1 MEAGPKQG
9 ACTAVGVAAGSMSIA
24 GGQAHVVQQQQQQQ
38 QHVHEPATG
47 ENCNPEEGVLTARVH
62 VPELY
67 VSKCLQFP
75 KDQLVWD
82 VKQQCLASLPKV
94 ATWYRELKESFN
106 YGLFCPPVNG
116 KAGKFLDEERRLGDY
131 PFNGPVGY
139 LELKYKRRVYKM
151 LHLDEKQLKAMHT
164 RTNLRRLLDYVA
176 NSQVEKIAKMCSKGL
191 DPNFHCQE
199 TGETPLTLATSL
211 KKPSKVII
219 ALVNGGAL
227 LDYRTKEGLTAMHRA
242 VERNSLEA
250 VKTLLELGASPNY
263 KDTKGLT
270 PLYYSVIYKTDPM
283 LCETLLHDH
292 ATIGAQDLQGW
303 QEVHQACRNNLV
315 QHLDH
320 LLFYGAD
327 MNARNASG
335 NTPLHV
341 CAVNNTDS
349 SCIRQLLF
357 RGAQKDSLNYANQTP
372 YQVAVIAGN
381 MELAEVIKSYQPEEV
396 VPFKGPPRY
405 NPKRRSVAFG
415 GMTTSCSAS
424 NLGTLT
430 RIPSSSE
437 HQGTIGST
445 SSSSSTLTRTISV
458 DQYPTGALSR
468 LSIAEQYSTGI
479 LSRTSTSATTT
490 STTMT
495 TTTTTTAASSA
506 SSSSSSSSSSGEPLY
521 SCGNIKRNV
530 ASNIE
535 QYAMGTLSRITPSN
549 ENYPNSGTLSRTP
562 SSERQYAT
570 TGSLTRAPSNEQYSN
585 TATLS
590 RTPSTEKYSST
601 SISRASS
608 TEQQQQQQQQ
618 HSSSNITRTESHQ
631 SNLNRVPSME
641 RSDNGALQRIPSEQH
656 LTGTTTTR
664 AQLHEQ
670 TSHHSIIS
678 RNEHLQNT
686 INRLPSEYQSPGTL
700 RDPTAR
706 SPAAEHYQNL
716 RIEGLTRLHEHRI
729 ELQHRL
735 DIHGRTMEMPPSP
748 SPSSR
753 SLAPFSSA
761 SSSLSE
767 GSNQPSGEDSAS
779 IVTDKSL
786 GDTASDVISDSS
798 GVGTSQSDT
807 TNSLSIPGTTVV
819 CVESYSSGI
828 AGHLNINQGDI
839 LEVTGATDC
848 GLLEGVL
855 RGQGTG
861 LFPAH
866 CVQEVR
872 LRHTNI
878 PLGPQIVREGRNRVL
893 GRRES
898 QHKYFAT
905 APRLKKPV
913 TAEPRTVVLHRSR
926 KGFGFVLRGAKATS
940 PLMELT
946 PSARYPALQY
956 LDDVDQG
963 GVADLAGLRKGDFL
977 IQINGE
983 DVTTASHE
991 HVVDLIRR
999 SGELV
1004 RMTVVSPVISLPN
1017 SQSAAALPTSQPNQ
1031 RQYATLP
1038 RKGSTNVPMSGTLGR
1053 SPAPLPPRRDPKTT
1067 LSVGRARARSMVA
1080 GLEGGGEK
1088 DDRDDIAST
1097 GGKSSSAESIHLP
1110 QQPSTGS
1117 NTGQNTPVQP
1127 RTASIRSRPTSSRI
1141 TAAELEE
1148 LFQRQQGSA
1157 NGQYGSSMMS
1167 SHFQTGQATKSHP
1180 SSPAKTGRVY
1190 ASVAEMKRKGKSSS
1204 RVRFFGGLGGGSDL
1218 HRDFHSTPDLNVQ
1231 AQSAILGA
1239 KGHRSQ
1245 EDVNALI
1252 GRNALPPPNHP
1263 PPPPPVG
1270 QVIKVNVGPNAPDVV
1285 TPSSV
1290 YDNMAHIQ
1298 QVKELAAASS
1308 EGGYGVMS
1316 SFRPSNS
1323 AKLYASPED
1332 MKTVG
1337 YRSRSLPAH
1346 STGSHIRK
1354 SHSLRT
1360 PNNGGFKQATNGQ
1373 APSGSVTN
1381 VSAAS
1386 NGVSSGNQAGSNNQY
1401 AQPLKTNRS
1410 HSIAGTRERKKKS
1423 ITSSSSVTNL
1433 SSSVAAPPIPEPDY
1447 SLSES
1452 ENDEEEEE
1460 EREEEEETD
1469 EGESEITK
1477 ELEKAAAR
1485 EKLESTRETS
1495 GNSNASGSSSS
1506 GSSSLPHSFSVEE
1519 IQKVRTQLK
1528 SSKSHPNEFLLSQQT
1543 QQLVEDGDN
1552 SSSGVSSDQDV
1563 PVGPPTGF
1571 DDTSRNDN
1579 NAVQST
1585 ISSDKENNNPKRMN
1599 YSSGML
1605 TRHAVSLAQ
1614 LPPPIEADAEEQN
1627 NDLFVPPPPEFN
1639 AGPSANNGGDNEL
1652 VFAPPPQFCDTR
1664 QSQSRVK
1671 IIGAIPKVGNN
1682 QVKPP
1687 TGRLHSQ

>member
-1 MEAGPKQG
+1 MEAGPKQ
-9 ACTAVGVAAGSMSIA
+9 
-24 GGQAHVVQQQQQQQ
+24 QQQPPQLQQQQQQPQ
-38 QHVHEPATG
+38 QQSPQQQQQQNSPGNATQAIIG
-47 ENCNPEEGVLTARVH
+47 PQGGSTPQAQQNAEDALAAAENNTPVNEGMLLARIH

-82 VKQQCLASLPKV
+82 VKQQCLASLPK
-94 ATWYRELKESFN
+94 ELKESFN

-164 RTNLRRLLDYVA
+164 RTNLRRLLDYVQS
-176 NSQVEKIAKMCSKGL
+176 SQVEKIAKMCSKGL

-199 TGETPLTLATSL
+199 TGETPLTLATTL

-270 PLYYSVIYKTDPM
+270 PLYYSVIHKTDPM

-341 CAVNNTDS
+341 CAVNNTDA

-357 RGAQKDSLNYANQTP
+357 RGAQKDALNYANQTP

-381 MELAEVIKSYQPEEV
+381 MELAEVIKNYQPEEV
-396 VPFKGPPRY
+396 
-405 NPKRRSVAFG
+405 
-415 GMTTSCSAS
+415 
-424 NLGTLT
+424 
-430 RIPSSSE
+430 
-437 HQGTIGST
+437 
-445 SSSSSTLTRTISV
+445 
-458 DQYPTGALSR
+458 
-468 LSIAEQYSTGI
+468 
-479 LSRTSTSATTT
+479 
-490 STTMT
+490 
-495 TTTTTTAASSA
+495 
-506 SSSSSSSSSSGEPLY
+506 
-521 SCGNIKRNV
+521 
-530 ASNIE
+530 
-535 QYAMGTLSRITPSN
+535 
-549 ENYPNSGTLSRTP
+549 
-562 SSERQYAT
+562 
-570 TGSLTRAPSNEQYSN
+570 
-585 TATLS
+585 
-590 RTPSTEKYSST
+590 
-601 SISRASS
+601 
-608 TEQQQQQQQQ
+608 
-618 HSSSNITRTESHQ
+618 
-631 SNLNRVPSME
+631 
-641 RSDNGALQRIPSEQH
+641 
-656 LTGTTTTR
+656 
-664 AQLHEQ
+664 
-670 TSHHSIIS
+670 
-678 RNEHLQNT
+678 
-686 INRLPSEYQSPGTL
+686 
-700 RDPTAR
+700 
-706 SPAAEHYQNL
+706 
-716 RIEGLTRLHEHRI
+716 
-729 ELQHRL
+729 
-735 DIHGRTMEMPPSP
+735 
-748 SPSSR
+748 
-753 SLAPFSSA
+753 
-761 SSSLSE
+761 
-767 GSNQPSGEDSAS
+767 
-779 IVTDKSL
+779 DKSL

-819 CVESYSSGI
+819 CVESYNSGI
-828 AGHLNINQGDI
+828 TGHLTINQGDI

-848 GLLEGVL
+848 GLLEGIL

-878 PLGPQIVREGRNRVL
+878 PLGPQPARDGRNRVL

-913 TAEPRTVVLHRSR
+913 TSEPRTVVLHRSR

-991 HVVDLIRR
+991 HVVDLIRK

-1017 SQSAAALPTSQPNQ
+1017 SQSAAALPTSQPIQ

-1038 RKGSTNVPMSGTLGR
+1038 RKGNTNVVIGGTLGR
-1053 SPAPLPPRRDPKTT
+1053 SPAPVPPRRDPKTT

-1080 GLEGGGEK
+1080 GLEGGGER
-1088 DDRDDIAST
+1088 DDRDEIAST
-1097 GGKSSSAESIHLP
+1097 GAKSSSAESIHMP

-1157 NGQYGSSMMS
+1157 GGQYSSSMMS
-1167 SHFQTGQATKSHP
+1167 SSHFQTTGQSTKSHP

-1190 ASVAEMKRKGKSSS
+1190 ASVAEMKRKGKSQSK
-1204 RVRFFGGLGGGSDL
+1204 VRFFGGLGGGSDL

-1231 AQSAILGA
+1231 AQSSSLLAP
-1239 KGHRSQ
+1239 KCHRSQ
-1245 EDVNALI
+1245 EDVNTLN
-1252 GRNALPPPNHP
+1252 GRNGLPPPNHP

-1270 QVIKVNVGPNAPDVV
+1270 QVIKVNVGANVPDVV
-1285 TPSSV
+1285 TPASV

-1298 QVKELAAASS
+1298 QVKELAAATV

-1337 YRSRSLPAH
+1337 YRSRSLPANRPH
-1346 STGSHIRK
+1346 LRK
-1354 SHSLRT
+1354 SHSLRNP
-1360 PNNGGFKQATNGQ
+1360 PNNTMFKPTGSQQALNN
-1373 APSGSVTN
+1373 N
-1381 VSAAS
+1381 VGNMNS
-1386 NGVSSGNQAGSNNQY
+1386 NGNGNNQY
-1401 AQPLKTNRS
+1401 AQPLKTTRS
-1410 HSIAGTRERKKKS
+1410 HSTAGIRERKKK
-1423 ITSSSSVTNL
+1423 TVVLNSSSSVTNL
-1433 SSSVAAPPIPEPDY
+1433 SSIASGANGTTVPSNSAPPIPEPDY

-1452 ENDEEEEE
+1452 ENDDDEGEDD
-1460 EREEEEETD
+1460 ETD
-1469 EGESEITK
+1469 EDGESEIAK

-1485 EKLESTRETS
+1485 EKLEATRETS
-1495 GNSNASGSSSS
+1495 GNSNTSGSSSS
-1506 GSSSLPHSFSVEE
+1506 GSGSLPHSFSVEE

-1528 SSKSHPNEFLLSQQT
+1528 SSKSHPNDFLLQT
-1543 QQLVEDGDN
+1543 QQSLVEDGDN

-1563 PVGPPTGF
+1563 PVGPPMGF
-1571 DDTSRNDN
+1571 DDTAVRNLAN
-1579 NAVQST
+1579 QESNQHSGGAALLTTGVNP
-1585 ISSDKENNNPKRMN
+1585 IDKESSQTKRPG
-1599 YSSGML
+1599 YGGSGLL

-1639 AGPSANNGGDNEL
+1639 AGPSAGSQDQEVL
-1652 VFAPPPQFCDTR
+1652 VFAPPPQFCDNKLQQQQQQTT
-1664 QSQSRVK
+1664 SQNRVK
-1671 IIGAIPKVGNN
+1671 IIGAIPKVAGN
-1682 QVKPP
+1682 QVKASG
-1687 TGRLHSQ
+1687 GRALP

>member
-1 MEAGPKQG
+1 MEAESKQQQQPPQQ
-9 ACTAVGVAAGSMSIA
+9 CHQQQ
-24 GGQAHVVQQQQQQQ
+24 QAQQQQQQNSPVTQPQGQMAGDLQSGLSQGQ
-38 QHVHEPATG
+38 QNAEDTLASA
-47 ENCNPEEGVLTARVH
+47 ENTSVDEGVLLARIH

-164 RTNLRRLLDYVA
+164 RTNLRRLLDYVQG
-176 NSQVEKIAKMCSKGL
+176 SQVEKIAKMCSKGL

-199 TGETPLTLATSL
+199 TGETPLTLATTL

-242 VERNSLEA
+242 VERNNLEA

-341 CAVNNTDS
+341 CAVNNTDA

-357 RGAQKDSLNYANQTP
+357 RGAQKDALNYANQTP

-381 MELAEVIKSYQPEEV
+381 MELAEVIKNYQPEEV

-405 NPKRRSVAFG
+405 NPKRRSVAFSG
-415 GMTTSCSAS
+415 TSLMMTTSCSAN

-430 RIPSSSE
+430 RIPSTEQHATASSA
-437 HQGTIGST
+437 GSGGGVVVG
-445 SSSSSTLTRTISV
+445 TLTRTVSV
-458 DQYPTGALSR
+458 EQYTNITRVPS
-468 LSIAEQYSTGI
+468 AEQY
-479 LSRTSTSATTT
+479 A
-490 STTMT
+490 
-495 TTTTTTAASSA
+495 TTTAA
-506 SSSSSSSSSSGEPLY
+506 
-521 SCGNIKRNV
+521 V
-530 ASNIE
+530 
-535 QYAMGTLSRITPSN
+535 
-549 ENYPNSGTLSRTP
+549 
-562 SSERQYAT
+562 
-570 TGSLTRAPSNEQYSN
+570 
-585 TATLS
+585 
-590 RTPSTEKYSST
+590 
-601 SISRASS
+601 
-608 TEQQQQQQQQ
+608 
-618 HSSSNITRTESHQ
+618 
-631 SNLNRVPSME
+631 NLNRVPSME
-641 RSDNGALQRIPSEQH
+641 QSPLYPPPPSSGTFVRVASEEKYAPTSAVLSRASSGERYDTASLTRVPSSEQYPIASTLTRVPSTEQYPTNAASLSRVPSTEQYPSTAGGNSVTMIGQSTTESVHHRSIGRIPSVESNRNDLPRIPSEQNAH
-656 LTGTTTTR
+656 RLT
-664 AQLHEQ
+664 
-670 TSHHSIIS
+670 
-678 RNEHLQNT
+678 
-686 INRLPSEYQSPGTL
+686 SEYQSPNPM
-700 RDPTAR
+700 RDPNVR
-706 SPAAEHYQNL
+706 LPSVAENYTNL
-716 RIEGLTRLHEHRI
+716 RMEGLTRLQEHRL

-735 DIHGRTMEMPPSP
+735 DMHRTQMEMPPSP

-819 CVESYSSGI
+819 CVESYNSGI
-828 AGHLNINQGDI
+828 TGHLTINQGDI

-878 PLGPQIVREGRNRVL
+878 PLGPQPTRDGRNRVL

-913 TAEPRTVVLHRSR
+913 TSEPRTVVLHRSR

-991 HVVDLIRR
+991 HVVDLIRK

-1017 SQSAAALPTSQPNQ
+1017 SQSAAALPTSQPIQ

-1038 RKGSTNVPMSGTLGR
+1038 RKGNNNVVIGGTLGR
-1053 SPAPLPPRRDPKTT
+1053 SPAPIPPRRDPKTT

-1080 GLEGGGEK
+1080 GLEGGGER
-1088 DDRDDIAST
+1088 DERDDITST
-1097 GGKSSSAESIHLP
+1097 GAKSSSAESIHMP
-1110 QQPSTGS
+1110 QQSSTGS

-1157 NGQYGSSMMS
+1157 GGQYSSSMMS
-1167 SHFQTGQATKSHP
+1167 SSHFQTTGQSTKSHP

-1190 ASVAEMKRKGKSSS
+1190 ASVAEMKRKGKSHS

-1231 AQSAILGA
+1231 VQSSSILA
-1239 KGHRSQ
+1239 PKCHRSQ
-1245 EDVNALI
+1245 EDVNAI
-1252 GRNALPPPNHP
+1252 NGRNGLPPPNHP

-1270 QVIKVNVGPNAPDVV
+1270 QVVKVNVGPNMPDVV
-1285 TPSSV
+1285 TPASV

-1298 QVKELAAASS
+1298 QVKELAAATVD
-1308 EGGYGVMS
+1308 GGYGVMS

-1346 STGSHIRK
+1346 TNRPHLRK
-1354 SHSLRT
+1354 SHSLRNT
-1360 PNNGGFKQATNGQ
+1360 PSSTTFKPTSLNGSQQTLN
-1373 APSGSVTN
+1373 TN
-1381 VSAAS
+1381 VGSINS
-1386 NGVSSGNQAGSNNQY
+1386 NGNGNNSANNQY

-1410 HSIAGTRERKKKS
+1410 HSTAGIRERKKKTVVS
-1423 ITSSSSVTNL
+1423 TSSSVTNL
-1433 SSSVAAPPIPEPDY
+1433 SSNTSGTNGTSAPPSAAPPIPEPDY

-1452 ENDEEEEE
+1452 ENDEGED
-1460 EREEEEETD
+1460 ETD
-1469 EGESEITK
+1469 EDGESEIAK

-1485 EKLESTRETS
+1485 EKIEATKETS
-1495 GNSNASGSSSS
+1495 GNSNTSGSSSS
-1506 GSSSLPHSFSVEE
+1506 GSGSLPHSFSVEE

-1528 SSKSHPNEFLLSQQT
+1528 SSKSHPNDFGLLQT
-1543 QQLVEDGDN
+1543 QQSLAEDGDN

-1563 PVGPPTGF
+1563 PVGPPMGF
-1571 DDTSRNDN
+1571 DDTAMRNLAN
-1579 NAVQST
+1579 QENSQNSIPSGGTTLMTGVSLVEKEST
-1585 ISSDKENNNPKRMN
+1585 QIKRPG
-1599 YSSGML
+1599 YGGSGLL

-1639 AGPSANNGGDNEL
+1639 AGPSAGGHDQEV
-1652 VFAPPPQFCDTR
+1652 VFAPPPQFCDNKQQQQQPQQQQQTTT
-1664 QSQSRVK
+1664 SQNRVK
-1671 IIGAIPKVGNN
+1671 IIGAIPKVAGN
-1682 QVKPP
+1682 QVKASG
-1687 TGRLHSQ
+1687 GRLP

>member
-1 MEAGPKQG
+1 MESGPKQG
-9 ACTAVGVAAGSMSIA
+9 NCPTTGQSTGIT
-24 GGQAHVVQQQQQQQ
+24 GGQAQIPQGQDSTN
-38 QHVHEPATG
+38 ETG
-47 ENCNPEEGVLTARVH
+47 PVEDGVLLARVH

-164 RTNLRRLLDYVA
+164 RTNLRRLLEYVA

-199 TGETPLTLATSL
+199 TGETPLTLATAL

-270 PLYYSVIYKTDPM
+270 SLYYSVIYKTDPM

-341 CAVNNTDS
+341 CAVNNTDA

-381 MELAEVIKSYQPEEV
+381 MELAEVIKNYQPEEV

-405 NPKRRSVAFG
+405 NPKRRSIAFG

-430 RIPSSSE
+430 RIPSAIDTPC
-437 HQGTIGST
+437 G
-445 SSSSSTLTRTISV
+445 TLTRTISV
-458 DQYPTGALSR
+458 DQY
-468 LSIAEQYSTGI
+468 
-479 LSRTSTSATTT
+479 
-490 STTMT
+490 
-495 TTTTTTAASSA
+495 SS
-506 SSSSSSSSSSGEPLY
+506 
-521 SCGNIKRNV
+521 
-530 ASNIE
+530 
-535 QYAMGTLSRITPSN
+535 
-549 ENYPNSGTLSRTP
+549 SGTLSRLPISEINNT
-562 SSERQYAT
+562 SS
-570 TGSLTRAPSNEQYSN
+570 L
-585 TATLS
+585 
-590 RTPSTEKYSST
+590 
-601 SISRASS
+601 SRASS
-608 TEQQQQQQQQ
+608 TDNRNSCGTMSRVMDHYAEINESH
-618 HSSSNITRTESHQ
+618 HSS
-631 SNLNRVPSME
+631 LNRVPSIE
-641 RSDNGALQRIPSEQH
+641 SNRPDCENLQRIPSEQ
-656 LTGTTTTR
+656 
-664 AQLHEQ
+664 QLSGIKGHQ
-670 TSHHSIIS
+670 LNSGIS
-678 RNEHLQNT
+678 RNDHMQNN
-686 INRLPSEYQSPGTL
+686 INRLPSEYQTPAL
-700 RDPTAR
+700 RDPNPR
-706 SPAAEHYQNL
+706 SPNVEHYQNL
-716 RIEGLTRLHEHRI
+716 RIEGLTRLQEHRI

-735 DIHGRTMEMPPSP
+735 DIHGRTMDMPPSP

-761 SSSLSE
+761 SSSMSE

-828 AGHLNINQGDI
+828 AGHLAINQGDI

-878 PLGPQIVREGRNRVL
+878 PLAHQLAREGRNRVL

-913 TAEPRTVVLHRSR
+913 SMCSVTSEPRTVILHRSR
-926 KGFGFVLRGAKATS
+926 KGFGFILRGAKTTPS
-940 PLMELT
+940 NFLGLT
-946 PSARYPALQY
+946 PAAQY
-956 LDDVDQG
+956 LDDVSPG

-983 DVTTASHE
+983 DVTAASHE
-991 HVVDLIRR
+991 HVVDLIRK

-1004 RMTVVSPVISLPN
+1004 RMTVVSPVVSLPN

-1038 RKGSTNVPMSGTLGR
+1038 RKGSNNVPMSGTLGR
-1053 SPAPLPPRRDPKTT
+1053 SPAPMPPRRDPKTT

-1088 DDRDDIAST
+1088 DDRDDIGST
-1097 GGKSSSAESIHLP
+1097 GGKSSSAESIHMP
-1110 QQPSTGS
+1110 QGPSTGQ

-1141 TAAELEE
+1141 TAAELQE
-1148 LFQRQQGSA
+1148 LFQRQQGSVSS
-1157 NGQYGSSMMS
+1157 QYGSTMS
-1167 SHFQTGQATKSHP
+1167 SHFQSGTTTKSHP

-1218 HRDFHSTPDLNVQ
+1218 HRDFHSTPDLNIQ
-1231 AQSAILGA
+1231 GQSAILA
-1239 KGHRSQ
+1239 PKGHRSQ
-1245 EDVNALI
+1245 EDVNALG
-1252 GRNALPPPNHP
+1252 GRNGLPPPNHP

-1270 QVIKVNVGPNAPDVV
+1270 QVIKVNIGANVPDVV
-1285 TPSSV
+1285 TPASV

-1298 QVKELAAASS
+1298 QVKELAAASLES
-1308 EGGYGVMS
+1308 NYGVMS

-1337 YRSRSLPAH
+1337 YRSHSLPVN
-1346 STGSHIRK
+1346 SSRSHLRK
-1354 SHSLRT
+1354 SHSLRA
-1360 PNNGGFKQATNGQ
+1360 PNNTTFKPPNGQQPPNNSSTNG
-1373 APSGSVTN
+1373 SM
-1381 VSAAS
+1381 
-1386 NGVSSGNQAGSNNQY
+1386 NGNTGNQY

-1410 HSIAGTRERKKKS
+1410 HSMTGVRESKKKS
-1423 ITSSSSVTNL
+1423 ISTSSSASNL
-1433 SSSVAAPPIPEPDY
+1433 SGAPVPPIPEPDY

-1452 ENDEEEEE
+1452 ENDEDDEEFEM
-1460 EREEEEETD
+1460 
-1469 EGESEITK
+1469 GEAEIAK

-1485 EKLESTRETS
+1485 DKLESTRETS

-1571 DDTSRNDN
+1571 DDPSRNDN
-1579 NAVQST
+1579 AQS
-1585 ISSDKENNNPKRMN
+1585 IVGDKENNSKRMN

-1614 LPPPIEADAEEQN
+1614 LPPPIEADTEEQN

-1639 AGPSANNGGDNEL
+1639 AGPSGNGDNEL
-1652 VFAPPPQFCDTR
+1652 VFAPPPQFSDNR
-1664 QSQSRVK
+1664 GQQNRVK

>member
-1 MEAGPKQG
+1 MEAGPKQQQQQQP
-9 ACTAVGVAAGSMSIA
+9 SPP
-24 GGQAHVVQQQQQQQ
+24 QQQQQQPQ
-38 QHVHEPATG
+38 QQQPTQQQNSPGSAVQPQGQVITG
-47 ENCNPEEGVLTARVH
+47 PQAAVGSASQNQGQQNAEDALAAENTPVDEGVLLARIH

-82 VKQQCLASLPKV
+82 VKQQCLASLPKEV

-164 RTNLRRLLDYVA
+164 RTNLRRLLDYVQS
-176 NSQVEKIAKMCSKGL
+176 SQVEKIAKMCSKGL

-199 TGETPLTLATSL
+199 TGETPLTLATTL

-341 CAVNNTDS
+341 CAVNNTDA

-357 RGAQKDSLNYANQTP
+357 RGAQKDALNYANQTP

-381 MELAEVIKSYQPEEV
+381 MELAEVIKNYQPEEV
-396 VPFKGPPRY
+396 
-405 NPKRRSVAFG
+405 
-415 GMTTSCSAS
+415 
-424 NLGTLT
+424 
-430 RIPSSSE
+430 
-437 HQGTIGST
+437 
-445 SSSSSTLTRTISV
+445 
-458 DQYPTGALSR
+458 
-468 LSIAEQYSTGI
+468 
-479 LSRTSTSATTT
+479 
-490 STTMT
+490 
-495 TTTTTTAASSA
+495 
-506 SSSSSSSSSSGEPLY
+506 
-521 SCGNIKRNV
+521 
-530 ASNIE
+530 
-535 QYAMGTLSRITPSN
+535 
-549 ENYPNSGTLSRTP
+549 
-562 SSERQYAT
+562 
-570 TGSLTRAPSNEQYSN
+570 
-585 TATLS
+585 
-590 RTPSTEKYSST
+590 
-601 SISRASS
+601 
-608 TEQQQQQQQQ
+608 
-618 HSSSNITRTESHQ
+618 
-631 SNLNRVPSME
+631 
-641 RSDNGALQRIPSEQH
+641 
-656 LTGTTTTR
+656 
-664 AQLHEQ
+664 
-670 TSHHSIIS
+670 
-678 RNEHLQNT
+678 
-686 INRLPSEYQSPGTL
+686 
-700 RDPTAR
+700 
-706 SPAAEHYQNL
+706 
-716 RIEGLTRLHEHRI
+716 
-729 ELQHRL
+729 
-735 DIHGRTMEMPPSP
+735 
-748 SPSSR
+748 
-753 SLAPFSSA
+753 
-761 SSSLSE
+761 
-767 GSNQPSGEDSAS
+767 
-779 IVTDKSL
+779 DKSL

-828 AGHLNINQGDI
+828 TGHLTINQGDI

-848 GLLEGVL
+848 GLLEGIL

-878 PLGPQIVREGRNRVL
+878 PLGPPQPARDGRNRVL

-913 TAEPRTVVLHRSR
+913 TSEPRTVVLHRSR

-991 HVVDLIRR
+991 HVVDLIRK

-1017 SQSAAALPTSQPNQ
+1017 SQSAAALPTSQPIQ

-1038 RKGSTNVPMSGTLGR
+1038 RKGNNNVAIGGTLGR
-1053 SPAPLPPRRDPKTT
+1053 SPAPMPPRRDPKTT

-1088 DDRDDIAST
+1088 DDRDEIAST
-1097 GGKSSSAESIHLP
+1097 GAKSSSAESIHMP

-1157 NGQYGSSMMS
+1157 GGQYSSSMMS
-1167 SHFQTGQATKSHP
+1167 SSHFQTTGQSIKSHP

-1190 ASVAEMKRKGKSSS
+1190 ASVAEMKRKGKSQS

-1231 AQSAILGA
+1231 AQSSSLLAP
-1239 KGHRSQ
+1239 KCHRSQ
-1245 EDVNALI
+1245 EDVNALN
-1252 GRNALPPPNHP
+1252 GRNGLPPPNHP

-1270 QVIKVNVGPNAPDVV
+1270 QVVKVNIGANVPDVV
-1285 TPSSV
+1285 SPASV

-1298 QVKELAAASS
+1298 QVKAELAAAAA

-1346 STGSHIRK
+1346 TNRSHLRK
-1354 SHSLRT
+1354 SHSLRNT
-1360 PNNGGFKQATNGQ
+1360 SNSATFKSTGSQQALN
-1373 APSGSVTN
+1373 SN
-1381 VSAAS
+1381 VSNMNS
-1386 NGVSSGNQAGSNNQY
+1386 NGNGNNSTNNQY

-1410 HSIAGTRERKKKS
+1410 HSTAGIRERKKK
-1423 ITSSSSVTNL
+1423 TVVTTSSSVTNL
-1433 SSSVAAPPIPEPDY
+1433 SSIASGANGTPTVPSSAPPIPEPDY

-1452 ENDEEEEE
+1452 ENDEGED
-1460 EREEEEETD
+1460 ETD
-1469 EGESEITK
+1469 EDGESEIAK

-1485 EKLESTRETS
+1485 EKLEATRETS
-1495 GNSNASGSSSS
+1495 GNSNTSGSSSS
-1506 GSSSLPHSFSVEE
+1506 GSGSLPHSFSVEE

-1528 SSKSHPNEFLLSQQT
+1528 SSKSHPNDFLLQQT
-1543 QQLVEDGDN
+1543 QQSLAEDGDN

-1563 PVGPPTGF
+1563 PVGPPMGF
-1571 DDTSRNDN
+1571 DDTAVRNLAN
-1579 NAVQST
+1579 Q
-1585 ISSDKENNNPKRMN
+1585 ENNQHATTGTLLTSVNPVEKESNQTKRSC
-1599 YSSGML
+1599 YGGSGLL

-1614 LPPPIEADAEEQN
+1614 LPPPIEADAEEQS

-1639 AGPSANNGGDNEL
+1639 AGPSAGNQDQEVV
-1652 VFAPPPQFCDTR
+1652 VFAPPPQFCDNK
-1664 QSQSRVK
+1664 QQQQNASQNRVK
-1671 IIGAIPKVGNN
+1671 IIGAIPKVAGN
-1682 QVKPP
+1682 QVKA
-1687 TGRLHSQ
+1687 TGGRLP

>member
-1 MEAGPKQG
+1 MEAGPKQQQQQPPQQQQPQQQQQQH
-9 ACTAVGVAAGSMSIA
+9 SP
-24 GGQAHVVQQQQQQQ
+24 QQQQQQQ
-38 QHVHEPATG
+38 QESSPGSASSQSQIQGTIGPQGGPAQGQGQQNAEDALAAT
-47 ENCNPEEGVLTARVH
+47 ENTPVGEGVLLARIH

-164 RTNLRRLLDYVA
+164 RTNLRRLLDYVQS
-176 NSQVEKIAKMCSKGL
+176 SQVEKIAKMCSKGL

-199 TGETPLTLATSL
+199 TGETPLTLATTL

-341 CAVNNTDS
+341 CAVNNTDA

-357 RGAQKDSLNYANQTP
+357 RGAQKDALNYANQTP

-381 MELAEVIKSYQPEEV
+381 MELAEVIKNYQSEEV

-405 NPKRRSVAFG
+405 NPKRRSVAFSG
-415 GMTTSCSAS
+415 TSTMMTTSCSAS

-430 RIPSSSE
+430 RIPSTEQHAVASNAGG
-437 HQGTIGST
+437 GTAG
-445 SSSSSTLTRTISV
+445 TLTRTISV
-458 DQYPTGALSR
+458 
-468 LSIAEQYSTGI
+468 EQYSSIT
-479 LSRTSTSATTT
+479 RVPSA
-490 STTMT
+490 
-495 TTTTTTAASSA
+495 
-506 SSSSSSSSSSGEPLY
+506 E
-521 SCGNIKRNV
+521 
-530 ASNIE
+530 
-535 QYAMGTLSRITPSN
+535 
-549 ENYPNSGTLSRTP
+549 
-562 SSERQYAT
+562 QYAT
-570 TGSLTRAPSNEQYSN
+570 TAAAAVS
-585 TATLS
+585 LS
-590 RTPSTEKYSST
+590 RVPSTEQPYPPPPSSGMLVRAASEEKYAPLGAMLSRVSSGERYDAALT
-601 SISRASS
+601 RVPSSEQYPAASTLIRVPS
-608 TEQQQQQQQQ
+608 TEQYPAAAVGL
-618 HSSSNITRTESHQ
+618 T
-631 SNLNRVPSME
+631 RVPSTE
-641 RSDNGALQRIPSEQH
+641 QYPSTGGGIAIVGQTIESSHHHGSLGRVPSVESSRNDLPRIPSEQNGH
-656 LTGTTTTR
+656 RLT
-664 AQLHEQ
+664 
-670 TSHHSIIS
+670 
-678 RNEHLQNT
+678 
-686 INRLPSEYQSPGTL
+686 SEYQSPNSL
-700 RDPTAR
+700 RDPNVR
-706 SPAAEHYQNL
+706 LPSAAENYSNL
-716 RIEGLTRLHEHRI
+716 RMEGLTRLQEHRL

-735 DIHGRTMEMPPSP
+735 DMHRTQMEMPPSP

-819 CVESYSSGI
+819 CVENYNSGI
-828 AGHLNINQGDI
+828 AGHLTINQGDI

-878 PLGPQIVREGRNRVL
+878 PLGPQPARDGRNRVL

-913 TAEPRTVVLHRSR
+913 TSEPRTVVLHRSR

-946 PSARYPALQY
+946 PSAKYPALQY

-991 HVVDLIRR
+991 HVVDLIRK

-1017 SQSAAALPTSQPNQ
+1017 SQSAAALPTSQPIQ

-1038 RKGSTNVPMSGTLGR
+1038 RKGNNNIVIGGTLGR
-1053 SPAPLPPRRDPKTT
+1053 SPAPVPPRRDPKTT

-1080 GLEGGGEK
+1080 GLEGGGER
-1088 DDRDDIAST
+1088 DDRDEIAST
-1097 GGKSSSAESIHLP
+1097 DAKSSSTESIHML
-1110 QQPSTGS
+1110 QQPSIGS

-1157 NGQYGSSMMS
+1157 GSQYSSSMMS
-1167 SHFQTGQATKSHP
+1167 SSHFQTTTGQSTKSHP

-1190 ASVAEMKRKGKSSS
+1190 ASVAEMKRKGKSQS

-1231 AQSAILGA
+1231 AQASSLLAP
-1239 KGHRSQ
+1239 KCHRSQ
-1245 EDVNALI
+1245 EDVNALN
-1252 GRNALPPPNHP
+1252 GRNGLPPPNHP

-1270 QVIKVNVGPNAPDVV
+1270 QVVKMNVGANVPDVV
-1285 TPSSV
+1285 TPASV

-1298 QVKELAAASS
+1298 QVKELAAAAV
-1308 EGGYGVMS
+1308 EGSYGVMS

-1337 YRSRSLPAH
+1337 YRSRSLPANRPH
-1346 STGSHIRK
+1346 LRK
-1354 SHSLRT
+1354 SHSLRNPPCST
-1360 PNNGGFKQATNGQ
+1360 TFKT
-1373 APSGSVTN
+1373 SGSQQALNTSVN
-1381 VSAAS
+1381 MNS
-1386 NGVSSGNQAGSNNQY
+1386 NGNGNNSINNQY
-1401 AQPLKTNRS
+1401 AQPLKTTRS
-1410 HSIAGTRERKKKS
+1410 HSIAGIRERKKKTAVS
-1423 ITSSSSVTNL
+1423 TSSSVTNL
-1433 SSSVAAPPIPEPDY
+1433 SSIASSANGQSAPASSAPPIPEPDY

-1452 ENDEEEEE
+1452 ENDEGED
-1460 EREEEEETD
+1460 ETD
-1469 EGESEITK
+1469 EDGESEIAK

-1485 EKLESTRETS
+1485 EKLEATRETS
-1495 GNSNASGSSSS
+1495 GNSNTSGSSSS
-1506 GSSSLPHSFSVEE
+1506 GSGSLPHSFSVEE

-1528 SSKSHPNEFLLSQQT
+1528 SSKSHPNDFLLQT
-1543 QQLVEDGDN
+1543 QQSLVEDGDN

-1563 PVGPPTGF
+1563 PVGPPMGF
-1571 DDTSRNDN
+1571 DDTAARNLAN
-1579 NAVQST
+1579 QESNQHST
-1585 ISSDKENNNPKRMN
+1585 PGGATLLTGAGPIEKESNQTKRPG
-1599 YSSGML
+1599 YGGSGLL

-1627 NDLFVPPPPEFN
+1627 NDLYVPPPPEFN
-1639 AGPSANNGGDNEL
+1639 AGPSAGGQDQEVV
-1652 VFAPPPQFCDTR
+1652 VFAPPPQFSDNKQQT
-1664 QSQSRVK
+1664 QQQQQAAAQNRVK
-1671 IIGAIPKVGNN
+1671 IIGAIPKVAGN
-1682 QVKPP
+1682 QVKASG
-1687 TGRLHSQ
+1687 GRLP

>member
-1 MEAGPKQG
+1 MEAGPK
-9 ACTAVGVAAGSMSIA
+9 
-24 GGQAHVVQQQQQQQ
+24 QQQQQQQ
-38 QHVHEPATG
+38 QQQQSPQQQQQPQQQSPQQQQQQQNSPGNATQAAIG
-47 ENCNPEEGVLTARVH
+47 PQGNSTPQAQQNAEDTLATAENTPVNEGMLLARIH

-164 RTNLRRLLDYVA
+164 RTNLRRLLDYVQS
-176 NSQVEKIAKMCSKGL
+176 SQVEKIAKMCSKGL

-199 TGETPLTLATSL
+199 TGETPLTLATTL

-270 PLYYSVIYKTDPM
+270 PLYYSVIHKTDPM

-341 CAVNNTDS
+341 CAVNNTDA

-357 RGAQKDSLNYANQTP
+357 RGAQKDALNYANQTP

-381 MELAEVIKSYQPEEV
+381 MELAEVIKNYQPEEV
-396 VPFKGPPRY
+396 
-405 NPKRRSVAFG
+405 
-415 GMTTSCSAS
+415 
-424 NLGTLT
+424 
-430 RIPSSSE
+430 
-437 HQGTIGST
+437 
-445 SSSSSTLTRTISV
+445 
-458 DQYPTGALSR
+458 
-468 LSIAEQYSTGI
+468 
-479 LSRTSTSATTT
+479 
-490 STTMT
+490 
-495 TTTTTTAASSA
+495 
-506 SSSSSSSSSSGEPLY
+506 
-521 SCGNIKRNV
+521 
-530 ASNIE
+530 
-535 QYAMGTLSRITPSN
+535 
-549 ENYPNSGTLSRTP
+549 
-562 SSERQYAT
+562 
-570 TGSLTRAPSNEQYSN
+570 
-585 TATLS
+585 
-590 RTPSTEKYSST
+590 
-601 SISRASS
+601 
-608 TEQQQQQQQQ
+608 
-618 HSSSNITRTESHQ
+618 
-631 SNLNRVPSME
+631 
-641 RSDNGALQRIPSEQH
+641 
-656 LTGTTTTR
+656 
-664 AQLHEQ
+664 
-670 TSHHSIIS
+670 
-678 RNEHLQNT
+678 
-686 INRLPSEYQSPGTL
+686 
-700 RDPTAR
+700 
-706 SPAAEHYQNL
+706 
-716 RIEGLTRLHEHRI
+716 
-729 ELQHRL
+729 
-735 DIHGRTMEMPPSP
+735 
-748 SPSSR
+748 
-753 SLAPFSSA
+753 
-761 SSSLSE
+761 
-767 GSNQPSGEDSAS
+767 
-779 IVTDKSL
+779 DKSL

-819 CVESYSSGI
+819 CVESYNSGI
-828 AGHLNINQGDI
+828 TGHLTINQGDI

-878 PLGPQIVREGRNRVL
+878 PLGPQPARDGRNRVL

-898 QHKYFAT
+898 QNKYFAT

-913 TAEPRTVVLHRSR
+913 TSEPRTVVLHRSR

-977 IQINGE
+977 IHINGE

-991 HVVDLIRR
+991 HVVDLIRK

-1017 SQSAAALPTSQPNQ
+1017 SQSAAALPTSQPIQ

-1038 RKGSTNVPMSGTLGR
+1038 RKGNNNVVIGGTLGR
-1053 SPAPLPPRRDPKTT
+1053 SPAPVPPRRDPKTT

-1080 GLEGGGEK
+1080 GLEGGGER
-1088 DDRDDIAST
+1088 DDRDEIAST
-1097 GGKSSSAESIHLP
+1097 GAKSSSAESIHMA
-1110 QQPSTGS
+1110 QQPSTGP

-1157 NGQYGSSMMS
+1157 GGQYSSSMMS
-1167 SHFQTGQATKSHP
+1167 SSHFQTTGQSTKSHP

-1190 ASVAEMKRKGKSSS
+1190 ASVAEMKRKGKPQSK
-1204 RVRFFGGLGGGSDL
+1204 VRFFGGLGGGSDL

-1231 AQSAILGA
+1231 AQSSTLLAP
-1239 KGHRSQ
+1239 KCHRSQ
-1245 EDVNALI
+1245 EDVNALN
-1252 GRNALPPPNHP
+1252 GRNGLPPPNHP

-1270 QVIKVNVGPNAPDVV
+1270 QVIKMNVGANVPDVV
-1285 TPSSV
+1285 TPASV

-1298 QVKELAAASS
+1298 QVKELAAATV

-1337 YRSRSLPAH
+1337 YRSRSLPTNRPH
-1346 STGSHIRK
+1346 LRK
-1354 SHSLRT
+1354 SHSLRNPPSST
-1360 PNNGGFKQATNGQ
+1360 MFKPTGSQQALNN
-1373 APSGSVTN
+1373 N
-1381 VSAAS
+1381 VGNMNS
-1386 NGVSSGNQAGSNNQY
+1386 NGNGNNQY
-1401 AQPLKTNRS
+1401 AQPLKTTRS
-1410 HSIAGTRERKKKS
+1410 HSTAGIPNRERKKK
-1423 ITSSSSVTNL
+1423 TVVLNTSSSVTNL
-1433 SSSVAAPPIPEPDY
+1433 SSITSGANGTTAAPNSAPPIPEPDY

-1452 ENDEEEEE
+1452 ENDDEGED
-1460 EREEEEETD
+1460 ETD
-1469 EGESEITK
+1469 EDGESEIAK

-1485 EKLESTRETS
+1485 EKLEATRETS
-1495 GNSNASGSSSS
+1495 GNSNTSGSSSS
-1506 GSSSLPHSFSVEE
+1506 GSGSLPHSFSVEE

-1528 SSKSHPNEFLLSQQT
+1528 SSKSHPNDFLLQT
-1543 QQLVEDGDN
+1543 QQSLVEDGDN

-1563 PVGPPTGF
+1563 PVGPPMGF
-1571 DDTSRNDN
+1571 DDTAVRNLVNQEN
-1579 NAVQST
+1579 NQHSGGALLTGVNP
-1585 ISSDKENNNPKRMN
+1585 IDKESSQTKRPG
-1599 YSSGML
+1599 YGGSGLL

-1639 AGPSANNGGDNEL
+1639 AGPSAGGQDQEVV
-1652 VFAPPPQFCDTR
+1652 VFAPPPQFCDNKQHQQQQQTT
-1664 QSQSRVK
+1664 SQNRVK
-1671 IIGAIPKVGNN
+1671 IIGAIPKVAGN
-1682 QVKPP
+1682 QVKASG
-1687 TGRLHSQ
+1687 GRVLP

>member
-1 MEAGPKQG
+1 MEAGPKQP
-9 ACTAVGVAAGSMSIA
+9 
-24 GGQAHVVQQQQQQQ
+24 QPQPPQQQQQQQ
-38 QHVHEPATG
+38 PQQQSPQQQQQQNSPGNGTQAAIGPQGGSTPQAQQNAEDALAAAESTPV
-47 ENCNPEEGVLTARVH
+47 NEGMLLARIH

-82 VKQQCLASLPKV
+82 VKQQCLASLPK
-94 ATWYRELKESFN
+94 ELKESFN

-164 RTNLRRLLDYVA
+164 RTNLRRLLDYVQS
-176 NSQVEKIAKMCSKGL
+176 SQVEKIAKMCSKGL

-199 TGETPLTLATSL
+199 TGETPLTLATTL

-270 PLYYSVIYKTDPM
+270 PLYYSVIHKTDPM

-341 CAVNNTDS
+341 CAVNNTDA

-357 RGAQKDSLNYANQTP
+357 RGAQKDALNYANQTP

-381 MELAEVIKSYQPEEV
+381 MELAEVIKNYQPEEV

-415 GMTTSCSAS
+415 GTSTMMTTSCSAS

-430 RIPSSSE
+430 RIPSTEQHAAAASSA
-437 HQGTIGST
+437 GGGT
-445 SSSSSTLTRTISV
+445 SSGTLTRTISV
-458 DQYPTGALSR
+458 EQYS
-468 LSIAEQYSTGI
+468 SITRVPSAEQY
-479 LSRTSTSATTT
+479 A
-490 STTMT
+490 
-495 TTTTTTAASSA
+495 TAAS
-506 SSSSSSSSSSGEPLY
+506 
-521 SCGNIKRNV
+521 
-530 ASNIE
+530 
-535 QYAMGTLSRITPSN
+535 
-549 ENYPNSGTLSRTP
+549 
-562 SSERQYAT
+562 
-570 TGSLTRAPSNEQYSN
+570 
-585 TATLS
+585 
-590 RTPSTEKYSST
+590 
-601 SISRASS
+601 
-608 TEQQQQQQQQ
+608 
-618 HSSSNITRTESHQ
+618 
-631 SNLNRVPSME
+631 LNRVPSTEQPYSPPPSLSGTLVRVASEEKYAPPSGIVLSRASSCE
-641 RSDNGALQRIPSEQH
+641 RYDATLIRVPSSEQYPTVSTLTRVPSTEQYPSTGGIAIVGQSTESVHHGSLGRVPSVESSRNDLPSRIPSEQNGH
-656 LTGTTTTR
+656 RLT
-664 AQLHEQ
+664 
-670 TSHHSIIS
+670 
-678 RNEHLQNT
+678 
-686 INRLPSEYQSPGTL
+686 SEYQSPNSL
-700 RDPTAR
+700 RDPNAR
-706 SPAAEHYQNL
+706 LPSAAENYTNL
-716 RIEGLTRLHEHRI
+716 RMEGLTRLQEHRL

-735 DIHGRTMEMPPSP
+735 DMHRTQMEMPPSP

-779 IVTDKSL
+779 IVT
-786 GDTASDVISDSS
+786 
-798 GVGTSQSDT
+798 
-807 TNSLSIPGTTVV
+807 
-819 CVESYSSGI
+819 
-828 AGHLNINQGDI
+828 
-839 LEVTGATDC
+839 VTGATDC

-878 PLGPQIVREGRNRVL
+878 PLGPQPARDGRNRVL

-913 TAEPRTVVLHRSR
+913 TSEPRTVVLHRSR

-991 HVVDLIRR
+991 HVVDLIRK

-1017 SQSAAALPTSQPNQ
+1017 SQSAAALPTSQPIQ

-1038 RKGSTNVPMSGTLGR
+1038 RKGNNNVVIGGTLGR
-1053 SPAPLPPRRDPKTT
+1053 SPAPVPPRRDPKTT

-1080 GLEGGGEK
+1080 GLEGGGER
-1088 DDRDDIAST
+1088 DDRDEITST
-1097 GGKSSSAESIHLP
+1097 GGKSSSAESIHMP

-1157 NGQYGSSMMS
+1157 GGQYSSSMMS
-1167 SHFQTGQATKSHP
+1167 SSHFQTTGQSTKSHP

-1190 ASVAEMKRKGKSSS
+1190 ASVAEMKRKGKSQSK
-1204 RVRFFGGLGGGSDL
+1204 VRFFGGLGGGSDL

-1231 AQSAILGA
+1231 VQSSSLLAP
-1239 KGHRSQ
+1239 KCHRSQ
-1245 EDVNALI
+1245 EDVNALN
-1252 GRNALPPPNHP
+1252 GRNGLPPPNHP

-1270 QVIKVNVGPNAPDVV
+1270 QVIKVNVGANVPDVV
-1285 TPSSV
+1285 TPASV

-1298 QVKELAAASS
+1298 QVKELAAATI

-1337 YRSRSLPAH
+1337 YRSRSLPANRPH
-1346 STGSHIRK
+1346 LRK
-1354 SHSLRT
+1354 SHSLRNP
-1360 PNNGGFKQATNGQ
+1360 PNNTMFKPTGSQQALNN
-1373 APSGSVTN
+1373 N
-1381 VSAAS
+1381 VGNMNS
-1386 NGVSSGNQAGSNNQY
+1386 NGNGNNQY
-1401 AQPLKTNRS
+1401 AQPLKTTRS
-1410 HSIAGTRERKKKS
+1410 NSTAGIRERKKK
-1423 ITSSSSVTNL
+1423 TVVLNASSSVTNL
-1433 SSSVAAPPIPEPDY
+1433 SSIASGANGTTVPPNSAPPIPEPDY

-1452 ENDEEEEE
+1452 ENDDEGEDD
-1460 EREEEEETD
+1460 ETD
-1469 EGESEITK
+1469 EDGESEIAK

-1485 EKLESTRETS
+1485 EKLEATRETS
-1495 GNSNASGSSSS
+1495 GNSNTSGSSSS
-1506 GSSSLPHSFSVEE
+1506 GSGSLPHSFSVEE

-1528 SSKSHPNEFLLSQQT
+1528 SSKSHPNDFLLQT
-1543 QQLVEDGDN
+1543 QQSLVEDGDN

-1563 PVGPPTGF
+1563 PVGPPMGF
-1571 DDTSRNDN
+1571 DDTAVRNLAN
-1579 NAVQST
+1579 QESNQHSGGTTLLTGVNP
-1585 ISSDKENNNPKRMN
+1585 IDKESSQTKRPG
-1599 YSSGML
+1599 YGGSGLL

-1639 AGPSANNGGDNEL
+1639 AGPSAGGHDQEVV
-1652 VFAPPPQFCDTR
+1652 VFAPPPQFCDNKQHQQQQQQQQTT
-1664 QSQSRVK
+1664 SQNRVK
-1671 IIGAIPKVGNN
+1671 IIGAIPKVAGN
-1682 QVKPP
+1682 QVKASG
-1687 TGRLHSQ
+1687 GRALP

>member
-1 MEAGPKQG
+1 MDGGLKQSSASFTAGHEL
-9 ACTAVGVAAGSMSIA
+9 GS
-24 GGQAHVVQQQQQQQ
+24 
-38 QHVHEPATG
+38 ETTG
-47 ENCNPEEGVLTARVH
+47 SAEEGILLARVH
-62 VPELY
+62 VPELN

-82 VKQQCLASLPKV
+82 VKQQCLASLPK
-94 ATWYRELKESFN
+94 ELKESFN

-164 RTNLRRLLDYVA
+164 RANLRRLLDYVA

-199 TGETPLTLATSL
+199 SGETPLTLAATL

-242 VERNSLEA
+242 VERNSLDA

-270 PLYYSVIYKTDPM
+270 PLYYSVTYKTDPM

-327 MNARNASG
+327 MNTRNASG

-381 MELAEVIKSYQPEEV
+381 MDLAEVIKNYQAEEV
-396 VPFKGPPRY
+396 
-405 NPKRRSVAFG
+405 
-415 GMTTSCSAS
+415 
-424 NLGTLT
+424 
-430 RIPSSSE
+430 
-437 HQGTIGST
+437 
-445 SSSSSTLTRTISV
+445 
-458 DQYPTGALSR
+458 
-468 LSIAEQYSTGI
+468 
-479 LSRTSTSATTT
+479 
-490 STTMT
+490 
-495 TTTTTTAASSA
+495 
-506 SSSSSSSSSSGEPLY
+506 
-521 SCGNIKRNV
+521 
-530 ASNIE
+530 
-535 QYAMGTLSRITPSN
+535 
-549 ENYPNSGTLSRTP
+549 
-562 SSERQYAT
+562 
-570 TGSLTRAPSNEQYSN
+570 
-585 TATLS
+585 
-590 RTPSTEKYSST
+590 
-601 SISRASS
+601 
-608 TEQQQQQQQQ
+608 
-618 HSSSNITRTESHQ
+618 
-631 SNLNRVPSME
+631 
-641 RSDNGALQRIPSEQH
+641 
-656 LTGTTTTR
+656 
-664 AQLHEQ
+664 
-670 TSHHSIIS
+670 
-678 RNEHLQNT
+678 
-686 INRLPSEYQSPGTL
+686 
-700 RDPTAR
+700 
-706 SPAAEHYQNL
+706 
-716 RIEGLTRLHEHRI
+716 
-729 ELQHRL
+729 
-735 DIHGRTMEMPPSP
+735 
-748 SPSSR
+748 
-753 SLAPFSSA
+753 
-761 SSSLSE
+761 
-767 GSNQPSGEDSAS
+767 
-779 IVTDKSL
+779 DKSL

-819 CVESYSSGI
+819 CVESYNTGI
-828 AGHLNINQGDI
+828 NGHLAINQGDI

-848 GLLEGVL
+848 GLLEGIL

-866 CVQEVR
+866 CIQEVR

-878 PLGPQIVREGRNRVL
+878 PLGPQATREGRNRVL

-913 TAEPRTVVLHRSR
+913 TTEPRTVVLHRSR

-946 PSARYPALQY
+946 PSTRYPALQY

-963 GVADLAGLRKGDFL
+963 GVADIAGLKKGDYL

-991 HVVDLIRR
+991 HVVDLIRK

-1004 RMTVVSPVISLPN
+1004 RMCVVSAVVGLPN
-1017 SQSAAALPTSQPNQ
+1017 SQSAAALPISQPIQ

-1038 RKGSTNVPMSGTLGR
+1038 RKGNNNVVIGGTLGR
-1053 SPAPLPPRRDPKTT
+1053 SPAPMPPRRDPKTT

-1088 DDRDDIAST
+1088 DDGDEIAST
-1097 GGKSSSAESIHLP
+1097 GAKSSSAESIHLP
-1110 QQPSTGS
+1110 QQPLTGS
-1117 NTGQNTPVQP
+1117 NTGQSTPVQP

-1157 NGQYGSSMMS
+1157 TGQYGSSMMS
-1167 SHFQTGQATKSHP
+1167 SHFQTGNHATKSHP

-1190 ASVAEMKRKGKSSS
+1190 ASVADMKRKGKSNSK
-1204 RVRFFGGLGGGSDL
+1204 VRFFGGLGGGSDL
-1218 HRDFHSTPDLNVQ
+1218 HRDFHSTPDLNIQ
-1231 AQSAILGA
+1231 AHSYIIVP

-1245 EDVNALI
+1245 EDVNVLAS
-1252 GRNALPPPNHP
+1252 RNALPPPNHP

-1270 QVIKVNVGPNAPDVV
+1270 QVVKVNVGTSASDVV
-1285 TPSSV
+1285 TPAASV
-1290 YDNMAHIQ
+1290 YDNIAHIQ
-1298 QVKELAAASS
+1298 QVKELAAATPESV
-1308 EGGYGVMS
+1308 YGIMS
-1316 SFRPSNS
+1316 SFRPTNS

-1332 MKTVG
+1332 TKTVG

-1346 STGSHIRK
+1346 SARPHVRK

-1360 PNNGGFKQATNGQ
+1360 PNNSTFKPLGQ
-1373 APSGSVTN
+1373 
-1381 VSAAS
+1381 S
-1386 NGVSSGNQAGSNNQY
+1386 NNQLTKNQY

-1410 HSIAGTRERKKKS
+1410 NNTAGPRDRKKKGGMT
-1423 ITSSSSVTNL
+1423 TSSSATNL
-1433 SSSVAAPPIPEPDY
+1433 AAPPIPEPDY

-1452 ENDEEEEE
+1452 ENDE
-1460 EREEEEETD
+1460 TD
-1469 EGESEITK
+1469 GESDIAK
-1477 ELEKAAAR
+1477 ALEKAAAR
-1485 EKLESTRETS
+1485 EKIESAKETS
-1495 GNSNASGSSSS
+1495 GNSNDSGSSS
-1506 GSSSLPHSFSVEE
+1506 GSSSIPHSFSVDE

-1528 SSKSHPNEFLLSQQT
+1528 SSKSYPNDFLLQQT
-1543 QQLVEDGDN
+1543 QQLMEDGDN

-1571 DDTSRNDN
+1571 DDSRNEN
-1579 NAVQST
+1579 NTHPMPA
-1585 ISSDKENNNPKRMN
+1585 DKESNPKRMS

-1614 LPPPIEADAEEQN
+1614 LPPPIEAEADEQN

-1639 AGPSANNGGDNEL
+1639 AGPSSGSSDEP
-1652 VFAPPPQFCDTR
+1652 VFAPPPQFCDNR
-1664 QSQSRVK
+1664 QQNRVK

-1687 TGRLHSQ
+1687 SGRLHSQ

>member
-1 MEAGPKQG
+1 MDHQNQTSEIGSVMSGGHTGQMAQGQDDTGP
-9 ACTAVGVAAGSMSIA
+9 IDD
-24 GGQAHVVQQQQQQQ
+24 
-38 QHVHEPATG
+38 
-47 ENCNPEEGVLTARVH
+47 GVLLARVH

-164 RTNLRRLLDYVA
+164 RTNLRRLLEYVA
-176 NSQVEKIAKMCSKGL
+176 NSQVEKISKMCSKGL

-199 TGETPLTLATSL
+199 TGETPLTLATGL

-242 VERNSLEA
+242 VEKNSLEA
-250 VKTLLELGASPNY
+250 VQTLLELGASPNY

-292 ATIGAQDLQGW
+292 ASIGAQDLQGW

-341 CAVNNTDS
+341 CAVNNTDA

-381 MELAEVIKSYQPEEV
+381 MELAEVIKNYQLEEV
-396 VPFKGPPRY
+396 VLFKGPPRY
-405 NPKRRSVAFG
+405 NPKRRSIAFG
-415 GMTTSCSAS
+415 SGMTTSCSAM

-430 RIPSSSE
+430 RIPTTSE
-437 HQGTIGST
+437 AT
-445 SSSSSTLTRTISV
+445 SCGGGTLTRTISIDQYSSSGTLTRLPIV
-458 DQYPTGALSR
+458 DQQSSCNSSTSSKSQTPST
-468 LSIAEQYSTGI
+468 EQYTCSS
-479 LSRTSTSATTT
+479 LSRTPSNDSQQNNQQKYNGITRAESHHSCLNRLPSIDTIICDSNNQRIPSSDKKSNPMDKLSYTLEQSTINHLTRNEHLQNNINRLP
-490 STTMT
+490 
-495 TTTTTTAASSA
+495 
-506 SSSSSSSSSSGEPLY
+506 SSSSSSS
-521 SCGNIKRNV
+521 
-530 ASNIE
+530 
-535 QYAMGTLSRITPSN
+535 
-549 ENYPNSGTLSRTP
+549 
-562 SSERQYAT
+562 
-570 TGSLTRAPSNEQYSN
+570 
-585 TATLS
+585 
-590 RTPSTEKYSST
+590 
-601 SISRASS
+601 
-608 TEQQQQQQQQ
+608 
-618 HSSSNITRTESHQ
+618 
-631 SNLNRVPSME
+631 
-641 RSDNGALQRIPSEQH
+641 
-656 LTGTTTTR
+656 
-664 AQLHEQ
+664 
-670 TSHHSIIS
+670 
-678 RNEHLQNT
+678 
-686 INRLPSEYQSPGTL
+686 EYQTPAL
-700 RDPTAR
+700 RDPNLR
-706 SPAAEHYQNL
+706 SPNVEHYQNL
-716 RIEGLTRLHEHRI
+716 RIEGLTRLQEHRI
-729 ELQHRL
+729 DLKHRL
-735 DIHGRTMEMPPSP
+735 DIHSRTMEMPPSP

-761 SSSLSE
+761 SSSLSD
-767 GSNQPSGEDSAS
+767 GSNQPSNEDSAS

-828 AGHLNINQGDI
+828 SGHISINQGDI
-839 LEVTGATDC
+839 IEVTGSTDC

-878 PLGPQIVREGRNRVL
+878 PMGPQIIRDGGIRHRVA

-905 APRLKKPV
+905 APRMKKPV
-913 TAEPRTVVLHRSR
+913 TSEPRTVVLHKST
-926 KGFGFVLRGAKATS
+926 KSFGFILRGAKTTPS
-940 PLMELT
+940 ILMGLT
-946 PSARYPALQY
+946 PAAQY
-956 LDDVDQG
+956 LDDVSPG

-977 IQINGE
+977 VQINGE
-983 DVTTASHE
+983 DVTTSSHE
-991 HVVDLIRR
+991 SVVELIKK

-1004 RMTVVSPVISLPN
+1004 RMTVVSPVANITN
-1017 SQSAAALPTSQPNQ
+1017 SQSAAALPTSQSIQ

-1038 RKGSTNVPMSGTLGR
+1038 RKTNNNIPMSGTLGR
-1053 SPAPLPPRRDPKTT
+1053 SPAPMPPRRDPKTT

-1080 GLEGGGEK
+1080 GLEGGGGGGGSSAGDK
-1088 DDRDDIAST
+1088 DDRDDIVST
-1097 GGKSSSAESIHLP
+1097 GGKSSSAESIHMP

-1141 TAAELEE
+1141 TAAELQE
-1148 LFQRQQGSA
+1148 LFQRQQGSTSD
-1157 NGQYGSSMMS
+1157 QYGTNMMS
-1167 SHFQTGQATKSHP
+1167 SHFQSGTMTKSHP
-1180 SSPAKTGRVY
+1180 SSPAKNGRVY

-1204 RVRFFGGLGGGSDL
+1204 RIRFFGGLGGGSDL
-1218 HRDFHSTPDLNVQ
+1218 HREFHSTPDLNIQ
-1231 AQSAILGA
+1231 GQSSFIGA

-1245 EDVNALI
+1245 EDVNGI
-1252 GRNALPPPNHP
+1252 ISRNCLPPPNHP

-1270 QVIKVNVGPNAPDVV
+1270 QVIKVNIGA
-1285 TPSSV
+1285 TPTDAITPASV

-1298 QVKELAAASS
+1298 QVKELAAASA
-1308 EGGYGVMS
+1308 ECAYGVMS
-1316 SFRPSNS
+1316 SFRPANN

-1332 MKTVG
+1332 MKNVG
-1337 YRSRSLPAH
+1337 YRSHSLPGTT
-1346 STGSHIRK
+1346 SSRSHLRK
-1354 SHSLRT
+1354 SHSLRS
-1360 PNNGGFKQATNGQ
+1360 PNGTSVFKSPNSQQVSNTINGNTINNNNNNINNNINNNNNCG
-1373 APSGSVTN
+1373 
-1381 VSAAS
+1381 
-1386 NGVSSGNQAGSNNQY
+1386 NQY

-1410 HSIAGTRERKKKS
+1410 HSMTCNRENNNNKKKL
-1423 ITSSSSVTNL
+1423 ISSSTSATNL
-1433 SSSVAAPPIPEPDY
+1433 SGGQVPPIPEPDY

-1452 ENDEEEEE
+1452 DDNDDNDHDEDEDDDDEEF
-1460 EREEEEETD
+1460 D
-1469 EGESEITK
+1469 VGESEITK

-1485 EKLESTRETS
+1485 DKLESTRETS
-1495 GNSNASGSSSS
+1495 GNSNGSGSSSS

-1528 SSKSHPNEFLLSQQT
+1528 SSKSHPNEFLLLNQQT
-1543 QQLVEDGDN
+1543 QQQLVEDGDN

-1579 NAVQST
+1579 NNQL
-1585 ISSDKENNNPKRMN
+1585 INDKDNNNINKRMN

-1639 AGPSANNGGDNEL
+1639 AGPSGNNGDF
-1652 VFAPPPQFCDTR
+1652 VFAPPPQFCDNR
-1664 QSQSRVK
+1664 QQQHQQKQQQQRVK

-1687 TGRLHSQ
+1687 TGRLQSQ

>member
-1 MEAGPKQG
+1 MDTGPKQG
-9 ACTAVGVAAGSMSIA
+9 AAPVAGQIGTPVQGPAQTHGQGQTQESSSEAGP
-24 GGQAHVVQQQQQQQ
+24 V
-38 QHVHEPATG
+38 
-47 ENCNPEEGVLTARVH
+47 EEGVLLARVH

-82 VKQQCLASLPKV
+82 VKQQCLASLPK
-94 ATWYRELKESFN
+94 ELKESFN

-270 PLYYSVIYKTDPM
+270 PLYYSVTYKTDPM

-341 CAVNNTDS
+341 CAVNNIDS

-381 MELAEVIKSYQPEEV
+381 MDLAEVIKNYQPEEV
-396 VPFKGPPRY
+396 
-405 NPKRRSVAFG
+405 
-415 GMTTSCSAS
+415 
-424 NLGTLT
+424 
-430 RIPSSSE
+430 
-437 HQGTIGST
+437 
-445 SSSSSTLTRTISV
+445 
-458 DQYPTGALSR
+458 
-468 LSIAEQYSTGI
+468 
-479 LSRTSTSATTT
+479 
-490 STTMT
+490 
-495 TTTTTTAASSA
+495 
-506 SSSSSSSSSSGEPLY
+506 
-521 SCGNIKRNV
+521 
-530 ASNIE
+530 
-535 QYAMGTLSRITPSN
+535 
-549 ENYPNSGTLSRTP
+549 
-562 SSERQYAT
+562 
-570 TGSLTRAPSNEQYSN
+570 
-585 TATLS
+585 
-590 RTPSTEKYSST
+590 
-601 SISRASS
+601 
-608 TEQQQQQQQQ
+608 
-618 HSSSNITRTESHQ
+618 
-631 SNLNRVPSME
+631 
-641 RSDNGALQRIPSEQH
+641 
-656 LTGTTTTR
+656 
-664 AQLHEQ
+664 
-670 TSHHSIIS
+670 
-678 RNEHLQNT
+678 
-686 INRLPSEYQSPGTL
+686 
-700 RDPTAR
+700 
-706 SPAAEHYQNL
+706 
-716 RIEGLTRLHEHRI
+716 
-729 ELQHRL
+729 
-735 DIHGRTMEMPPSP
+735 
-748 SPSSR
+748 
-753 SLAPFSSA
+753 
-761 SSSLSE
+761 
-767 GSNQPSGEDSAS
+767 
-779 IVTDKSL
+779 DKSL

-807 TNSLSIPGTTVV
+807 TNSLCIPGTTVV
-819 CVESYSSGI
+819 CVEGYNSGI
-828 AGHLNINQGDI
+828 PGHLTINQGDI

-878 PLGPQIVREGRNRVL
+878 PLGSQTSREGRNRVL

-913 TAEPRTVVLHRSR
+913 TSEPRTVVLHRSR

-991 HVVDLIRR
+991 HVVDLIRK

-1004 RMTVVSPVISLPN
+1004 RMTVVSPVISLPS
-1017 SQSAAALPTSQPNQ
+1017 SQSAAALPTSQPIQ

-1038 RKGSTNVPMSGTLGR
+1038 RKGNNNVTIGGTLGR
-1053 SPAPLPPRRDPKTT
+1053 SPAPMPPRRDPKTT

-1088 DDRDDIAST
+1088 DDGDEITST
-1097 GGKSSSAESIHLP
+1097 GAKSSSAESIHLP
-1110 QQPSTGS
+1110 QQPSTLP

-1141 TAAELEE
+1141 TAAELEARPSFQE

-1157 NGQYGSSMMS
+1157 SGQYGSSMMS

-1190 ASVAEMKRKGKSSS
+1190 ASVAEMKRKGKSNS

-1218 HRDFHSTPDLNVQ
+1218 HRDFHSTPDLNIQVQ
-1231 AQSAILGA
+1231 SSVLVP

-1245 EDVNALI
+1245 EDVNALTN
-1252 GRNALPPPNHP
+1252 RNALPPPNHP

-1270 QVIKVNVGPNAPDVV
+1270 QVIKVNVGANVPDVV
-1285 TPSSV
+1285 TPASV

-1308 EGGYGVMS
+1308 AESGYGVMS

-1346 STGSHIRK
+1346 SNRSHVRK
-1354 SHSLRT
+1354 SHSLRA
-1360 PNNGGFKQATNGQ
+1360 PNSTTFKSTGQ
-1373 APSGSVTN
+1373 Q
-1381 VSAAS
+1381 
-1386 NGVSSGNQAGSNNQY
+1386 SGNNNNNNNNNNQLTNNQY

-1410 HSIAGTRERKKKS
+1410 HSTAGMRERKKKGM
-1423 ITSSSSVTNL
+1423 TSSSSATNL
-1433 SSSVAAPPIPEPDY
+1433 SAPPIPEPDY

-1452 ENDEEEEE
+1452 ENDE
-1460 EREEEEETD
+1460 TD
-1469 EGESEITK
+1469 GESEIAK

-1485 EKLESTRETS
+1485 EKLESAKETS
-1495 GNSNASGSSSS
+1495 GNSNTSGSSS

-1528 SSKSHPNEFLLSQQT
+1528 SSKSHPNDFLLKQT

-1571 DDTSRNDN
+1571 DDTRNEN
-1579 NAVQST
+1579 NPHQPVVAT
-1585 ISSDKENNNPKRMN
+1585 PTDKENNPKRMN

-1639 AGPSANNGGDNEL
+1639 AGPSSGGNNADEL
-1652 VFAPPPQFCDTR
+1652 VFAPPPQFCDNR
-1664 QSQSRVK
+1664 QQNRVK
-1671 IIGAIPKVGNN
+1671 IIGAIPKVGNS

-1687 TGRLHSQ
+1687 SGRLHSQ

>member
-1 MEAGPKQG
+1 MEAGPKQPP
-9 ACTAVGVAAGSMSIA
+9 
-24 GGQAHVVQQQQQQQ
+24 QQQQQPQQQSPQQQQ
-38 QHVHEPATG
+38 QHNSPGNGTQGGSTPQAQQNAEDALAAA
-47 ENCNPEEGVLTARVH
+47 ENTPVNEGMLLARIH

-164 RTNLRRLLDYVA
+164 RTNLRRLLDYVQS
-176 NSQVEKIAKMCSKGL
+176 SQVEKIAKMCSKGL

-199 TGETPLTLATSL
+199 TGETPLTLATTL

-270 PLYYSVIYKTDPM
+270 PLYYSVIHKTDPM

-341 CAVNNTDS
+341 CAVNNTDA

-357 RGAQKDSLNYANQTP
+357 RGAQKDALNYANQTP

-381 MELAEVIKSYQPEEV
+381 MELAEVIKNYQPEEV
-396 VPFKGPPRY
+396 
-405 NPKRRSVAFG
+405 
-415 GMTTSCSAS
+415 
-424 NLGTLT
+424 
-430 RIPSSSE
+430 
-437 HQGTIGST
+437 
-445 SSSSSTLTRTISV
+445 
-458 DQYPTGALSR
+458 
-468 LSIAEQYSTGI
+468 
-479 LSRTSTSATTT
+479 
-490 STTMT
+490 
-495 TTTTTTAASSA
+495 
-506 SSSSSSSSSSGEPLY
+506 
-521 SCGNIKRNV
+521 
-530 ASNIE
+530 
-535 QYAMGTLSRITPSN
+535 
-549 ENYPNSGTLSRTP
+549 
-562 SSERQYAT
+562 
-570 TGSLTRAPSNEQYSN
+570 
-585 TATLS
+585 
-590 RTPSTEKYSST
+590 
-601 SISRASS
+601 
-608 TEQQQQQQQQ
+608 
-618 HSSSNITRTESHQ
+618 
-631 SNLNRVPSME
+631 
-641 RSDNGALQRIPSEQH
+641 
-656 LTGTTTTR
+656 
-664 AQLHEQ
+664 
-670 TSHHSIIS
+670 
-678 RNEHLQNT
+678 
-686 INRLPSEYQSPGTL
+686 
-700 RDPTAR
+700 
-706 SPAAEHYQNL
+706 
-716 RIEGLTRLHEHRI
+716 
-729 ELQHRL
+729 
-735 DIHGRTMEMPPSP
+735 
-748 SPSSR
+748 
-753 SLAPFSSA
+753 
-761 SSSLSE
+761 
-767 GSNQPSGEDSAS
+767 
-779 IVTDKSL
+779 DKSL

-819 CVESYSSGI
+819 CVESYNSGI
-828 AGHLNINQGDI
+828 TGHLTINQGDI

-878 PLGPQIVREGRNRVL
+878 PLGPQPARDGRNRVL

-913 TAEPRTVVLHRSR
+913 TSEPRTVVLHRSR

-991 HVVDLIRR
+991 HVVDLIRK

-1017 SQSAAALPTSQPNQ
+1017 SQSAAALPTSQPIQ

-1038 RKGSTNVPMSGTLGR
+1038 RKGNNNVVIGGTLGR
-1053 SPAPLPPRRDPKTT
+1053 SPAPVPPRRDPKTT

-1080 GLEGGGEK
+1080 GLEGGGER
-1088 DDRDDIAST
+1088 DDRDEITST
-1097 GGKSSSAESIHLP
+1097 GGKSSSAESIHMP

-1157 NGQYGSSMMS
+1157 GGQYSSSMMS
-1167 SHFQTGQATKSHP
+1167 SSHFQTTGQSTKSHP

-1190 ASVAEMKRKGKSSS
+1190 ASVAEMKRKGKSQSK
-1204 RVRFFGGLGGGSDL
+1204 VRFFGGLGGGSDL

-1231 AQSAILGA
+1231 VQSSSLLAP
-1239 KGHRSQ
+1239 KCHRSQ
-1245 EDVNALI
+1245 EDVNALN
-1252 GRNALPPPNHP
+1252 GRNGLPPPNHP

-1270 QVIKVNVGPNAPDVV
+1270 QVIKVNVGANVPDVV
-1285 TPSSV
+1285 TPASV

-1298 QVKELAAASS
+1298 QVKELAAATI

-1337 YRSRSLPAH
+1337 YRSRSLPANRPH
-1346 STGSHIRK
+1346 LRK
-1354 SHSLRT
+1354 SHSLRNP
-1360 PNNGGFKQATNGQ
+1360 PNNTMFKPTGSQQALNN
-1373 APSGSVTN
+1373 N
-1381 VSAAS
+1381 VGNINS
-1386 NGVSSGNQAGSNNQY
+1386 NGNGNNQY
-1401 AQPLKTNRS
+1401 AQPLKTTRS
-1410 HSIAGTRERKKKS
+1410 NSTAGIRERKKK
-1423 ITSSSSVTNL
+1423 TVVLNASSSVTNL
-1433 SSSVAAPPIPEPDY
+1433 SSIASGANGTTVPPNSAPPIPEPDY

-1452 ENDEEEEE
+1452 ENDDEGEDD
-1460 EREEEEETD
+1460 ETD
-1469 EGESEITK
+1469 EDGESEIAK

-1485 EKLESTRETS
+1485 EKLEATRETS
-1495 GNSNASGSSSS
+1495 GNSNTSGSSSS
-1506 GSSSLPHSFSVEE
+1506 GSGSLPHSFSVEE

-1528 SSKSHPNEFLLSQQT
+1528 SSKSHPNDFLLQT
-1543 QQLVEDGDN
+1543 QQSLVEDGDN

-1563 PVGPPTGF
+1563 PVGPPMGF
-1571 DDTSRNDN
+1571 DDTAVRNLAN
-1579 NAVQST
+1579 QESNQHSGGTTLLTGVNP
-1585 ISSDKENNNPKRMN
+1585 IDKESSQTKRPG
-1599 YSSGML
+1599 YGGSGLL

-1639 AGPSANNGGDNEL
+1639 AGPSAGGHDQEVV
-1652 VFAPPPQFCDTR
+1652 VFAPPPQFCDNKQHQQQQQQQQTT
-1664 QSQSRVK
+1664 SQNRVK
-1671 IIGAIPKVGNN
+1671 IIGAIPKVAGN
-1682 QVKPP
+1682 QVKASG
-1687 TGRLHSQ
+1687 GRALP

>member
-1 MEAGPKQG
+1 MEAGPKQQQPQQQQPQQPQQQ
-9 ACTAVGVAAGSMSIA
+9 SP
-24 GGQAHVVQQQQQQQ
+24 QQQQQQQ
-38 QHVHEPATG
+38 QDSSPGSTQSQSSASTIGPQGGPGQGQGQQNAEDVLAVA
-47 ENCNPEEGVLTARVH
+47 ENTPVNEGVLLARIH

-82 VKQQCLASLPKV
+82 VKQQCLASLPK
-94 ATWYRELKESFN
+94 ELKESFN

-164 RTNLRRLLDYVA
+164 RTNLRRLLDYVQS
-176 NSQVEKIAKMCSKGL
+176 SQVEKIAKMCSKGL

-199 TGETPLTLATSL
+199 TGETPLTLATTL

-341 CAVNNTDS
+341 CAVNNTDA

-357 RGAQKDSLNYANQTP
+357 RGAQKDALNYANQTP

-381 MELAEVIKSYQPEEV
+381 MELAEVIKNYQSEEV
-396 VPFKGPPRY
+396 
-405 NPKRRSVAFG
+405 
-415 GMTTSCSAS
+415 
-424 NLGTLT
+424 
-430 RIPSSSE
+430 
-437 HQGTIGST
+437 
-445 SSSSSTLTRTISV
+445 
-458 DQYPTGALSR
+458 
-468 LSIAEQYSTGI
+468 
-479 LSRTSTSATTT
+479 
-490 STTMT
+490 
-495 TTTTTTAASSA
+495 
-506 SSSSSSSSSSGEPLY
+506 
-521 SCGNIKRNV
+521 
-530 ASNIE
+530 
-535 QYAMGTLSRITPSN
+535 
-549 ENYPNSGTLSRTP
+549 
-562 SSERQYAT
+562 
-570 TGSLTRAPSNEQYSN
+570 
-585 TATLS
+585 
-590 RTPSTEKYSST
+590 
-601 SISRASS
+601 
-608 TEQQQQQQQQ
+608 
-618 HSSSNITRTESHQ
+618 
-631 SNLNRVPSME
+631 
-641 RSDNGALQRIPSEQH
+641 
-656 LTGTTTTR
+656 
-664 AQLHEQ
+664 
-670 TSHHSIIS
+670 
-678 RNEHLQNT
+678 
-686 INRLPSEYQSPGTL
+686 
-700 RDPTAR
+700 
-706 SPAAEHYQNL
+706 
-716 RIEGLTRLHEHRI
+716 
-729 ELQHRL
+729 
-735 DIHGRTMEMPPSP
+735 
-748 SPSSR
+748 
-753 SLAPFSSA
+753 
-761 SSSLSE
+761 
-767 GSNQPSGEDSAS
+767 
-779 IVTDKSL
+779 DKSL

-819 CVESYSSGI
+819 CVENYSSGI
-828 AGHLNINQGDI
+828 TGHLIINQGDI

-878 PLGPQIVREGRNRVL
+878 PLGPQPARDARNRVL

-913 TAEPRTVVLHRSR
+913 TSEPRTVVLHRSR

-946 PSARYPALQY
+946 PSAKYPALQY

-991 HVVDLIRR
+991 HVVDLIRK

-1017 SQSAAALPTSQPNQ
+1017 SQSAAALPTSQPIQ

-1038 RKGSTNVPMSGTLGR
+1038 RKGNNNVVIGGTLGR
-1053 SPAPLPPRRDPKTT
+1053 SPAPVPPRRDPKTT

-1080 GLEGGGEK
+1080 GLEGGGER
-1088 DDRDDIAST
+1088 DDRDEIAST
-1097 GGKSSSAESIHLP
+1097 DAKSSSAESIHMP
-1110 QQPSTGS
+1110 QQPTIGA

-1157 NGQYGSSMMS
+1157 GGQYSSSMMS
-1167 SHFQTGQATKSHP
+1167 SSHFQTTTTGQSTKSHP

-1190 ASVAEMKRKGKSSS
+1190 ASVAEMKRKGKSQS

-1231 AQSAILGA
+1231 AQSSSLLAP
-1239 KGHRSQ
+1239 KCHRSQ
-1245 EDVNALI
+1245 EDVNALN
-1252 GRNALPPPNHP
+1252 GRNGLPPPNHP

-1270 QVIKVNVGPNAPDVV
+1270 QVVKVNVGPNVPDVV
-1285 TPSSV
+1285 TPASV

-1298 QVKELAAASS
+1298 QVKELAAAAIDGS
-1308 EGGYGVMS
+1308 YGVMS

-1337 YRSRSLPAH
+1337 YRSRSLPANRPH
-1346 STGSHIRK
+1346 LRKSQSLRSPPSSATFKSTGSQ
-1354 SHSLRT
+1354 
-1360 PNNGGFKQATNGQ
+1360 QALNI
-1373 APSGSVTN
+1373 N
-1381 VSAAS
+1381 VNMNS
-1386 NGVSSGNQAGSNNQY
+1386 NGNGTNSINNQY
-1401 AQPLKTNRS
+1401 AQPLKTTRS
-1410 HSIAGTRERKKKS
+1410 HSTAGIRERKKK
-1423 ITSSSSVTNL
+1423 TVVTTSSSVTNL
-1433 SSSVAAPPIPEPDY
+1433 SSIASGANGTPTPPTSAPPIPEPDY

-1452 ENDEEEEE
+1452 ENDEGED
-1460 EREEEEETD
+1460 ETD
-1469 EGESEITK
+1469 EDGESEIAK

-1485 EKLESTRETS
+1485 EKLEATRETS
-1495 GNSNASGSSSS
+1495 GNSNTSGSSSS
-1506 GSSSLPHSFSVEE
+1506 GSGSLPHSFSVEE

-1528 SSKSHPNEFLLSQQT
+1528 SSKSHPNDFLLQQT
-1543 QQLVEDGDN
+1543 QQSLVEDGDN

-1563 PVGPPTGF
+1563 PVGPPMGF
-1571 DDTSRNDN
+1571 DDTAARNLAN
-1579 NAVQST
+1579 QESNQHST
-1585 ISSDKENNNPKRMN
+1585 AGGTTLLTGGGPIEKEINQTKRPG
-1599 YSSGML
+1599 YGGSGLL

-1639 AGPSANNGGDNEL
+1639 AGPSAGGHDQEVV
-1652 VFAPPPQFCDTR
+1652 VFAPPPQFCDNKQQT
-1664 QSQSRVK
+1664 QQTAQNRVK
-1671 IIGAIPKVGNN
+1671 IIGAIPKAAGN
-1682 QVKPP
+1682 QVKASG
-1687 TGRLHSQ
+1687 GRLP

>member
-1 MEAGPKQG
+1 MEAGPKQQQQQPPQQQQPQQQQQQH
-9 ACTAVGVAAGSMSIA
+9 SP
-24 GGQAHVVQQQQQQQ
+24 QQQQQQQ
-38 QHVHEPATG
+38 QESSPGSASSQSQIQGTIGPQGGPAQGQGQQNAEDALAAT
-47 ENCNPEEGVLTARVH
+47 ENTPVGEGVLLARIH

-82 VKQQCLASLPKV
+82 VKQQCLASLPKEV

-164 RTNLRRLLDYVA
+164 RTNLRRLLDYVQS
-176 NSQVEKIAKMCSKGL
+176 SQVEKIAKMCSKGL

-199 TGETPLTLATSL
+199 TGETPLTLATTL

-341 CAVNNTDS
+341 CAVNNTDA

-357 RGAQKDSLNYANQTP
+357 RGAQKDALNYANQTP

-381 MELAEVIKSYQPEEV
+381 MELAEVIKNYQSEEV
-396 VPFKGPPRY
+396 
-405 NPKRRSVAFG
+405 
-415 GMTTSCSAS
+415 
-424 NLGTLT
+424 
-430 RIPSSSE
+430 
-437 HQGTIGST
+437 
-445 SSSSSTLTRTISV
+445 
-458 DQYPTGALSR
+458 
-468 LSIAEQYSTGI
+468 
-479 LSRTSTSATTT
+479 
-490 STTMT
+490 
-495 TTTTTTAASSA
+495 
-506 SSSSSSSSSSGEPLY
+506 
-521 SCGNIKRNV
+521 
-530 ASNIE
+530 
-535 QYAMGTLSRITPSN
+535 
-549 ENYPNSGTLSRTP
+549 
-562 SSERQYAT
+562 
-570 TGSLTRAPSNEQYSN
+570 
-585 TATLS
+585 
-590 RTPSTEKYSST
+590 
-601 SISRASS
+601 
-608 TEQQQQQQQQ
+608 
-618 HSSSNITRTESHQ
+618 
-631 SNLNRVPSME
+631 
-641 RSDNGALQRIPSEQH
+641 
-656 LTGTTTTR
+656 
-664 AQLHEQ
+664 
-670 TSHHSIIS
+670 
-678 RNEHLQNT
+678 
-686 INRLPSEYQSPGTL
+686 
-700 RDPTAR
+700 
-706 SPAAEHYQNL
+706 
-716 RIEGLTRLHEHRI
+716 
-729 ELQHRL
+729 
-735 DIHGRTMEMPPSP
+735 
-748 SPSSR
+748 
-753 SLAPFSSA
+753 
-761 SSSLSE
+761 
-767 GSNQPSGEDSAS
+767 
-779 IVTDKSL
+779 DKSL

-819 CVESYSSGI
+819 CVENYNSGI
-828 AGHLNINQGDI
+828 AGHLTINQGDI

-878 PLGPQIVREGRNRVL
+878 PLGPQPARDGRNRVL

-913 TAEPRTVVLHRSR
+913 TSEPRTVVLHRSR

-946 PSARYPALQY
+946 PSAKYPALQY

-991 HVVDLIRR
+991 HVVDLIRK

-1017 SQSAAALPTSQPNQ
+1017 SQSAAALPTSQPIQ

-1038 RKGSTNVPMSGTLGR
+1038 RKGNNNIVIGGTLGR
-1053 SPAPLPPRRDPKTT
+1053 SPAPVPPRRDPKTT

-1080 GLEGGGEK
+1080 GLEGGGER
-1088 DDRDDIAST
+1088 DDRDEIAST
-1097 GGKSSSAESIHLP
+1097 DAKSSSTESIHML
-1110 QQPSTGS
+1110 QQPSIGS

-1157 NGQYGSSMMS
+1157 GSQYSSSMMS
-1167 SHFQTGQATKSHP
+1167 SSHFQTTTGQSTKSHP

-1190 ASVAEMKRKGKSSS
+1190 ASVAEMKRKGKSQS

-1231 AQSAILGA
+1231 AQASSLLAP
-1239 KGHRSQ
+1239 KCHRSQ
-1245 EDVNALI
+1245 EDVNALN
-1252 GRNALPPPNHP
+1252 GRNGLPPPNHP

-1270 QVIKVNVGPNAPDVV
+1270 QVVKMNVGANVPDVV
-1285 TPSSV
+1285 TPASV

-1298 QVKELAAASS
+1298 QVKELAAAAV
-1308 EGGYGVMS
+1308 EGSYGVMS

-1337 YRSRSLPAH
+1337 YRSRSLPANRPH
-1346 STGSHIRK
+1346 LRK
-1354 SHSLRT
+1354 SHSLRNPPCST
-1360 PNNGGFKQATNGQ
+1360 TFKT
-1373 APSGSVTN
+1373 SGSQQALNTSVN
-1381 VSAAS
+1381 MNS
-1386 NGVSSGNQAGSNNQY
+1386 NGNGNNSINNQY
-1401 AQPLKTNRS
+1401 AQPLKTTRS
-1410 HSIAGTRERKKKS
+1410 HSIAGIRERKKKTAVS
-1423 ITSSSSVTNL
+1423 TSSSVTNL
-1433 SSSVAAPPIPEPDY
+1433 SSIASSANGQSAPASSAPPIPEPDY

-1452 ENDEEEEE
+1452 ENDEGED
-1460 EREEEEETD
+1460 ETD
-1469 EGESEITK
+1469 EDGESEIAK

-1485 EKLESTRETS
+1485 EKLEATRETS
-1495 GNSNASGSSSS
+1495 GNSNTSGSSSS
-1506 GSSSLPHSFSVEE
+1506 GSGSLPHSFSVEE

-1528 SSKSHPNEFLLSQQT
+1528 SSKSHPNDFLLQT
-1543 QQLVEDGDN
+1543 QQSLVEDGDN

-1563 PVGPPTGF
+1563 PVGPPMGF
-1571 DDTSRNDN
+1571 DDTAARNLAN
-1579 NAVQST
+1579 QESNQHST
-1585 ISSDKENNNPKRMN
+1585 PGGATLLTGAGPIEKESNQTKRPG
-1599 YSSGML
+1599 YGGSGLL

-1627 NDLFVPPPPEFN
+1627 NDLYVPPPPEFN
-1639 AGPSANNGGDNEL
+1639 AGPSAGGQDQEVV
-1652 VFAPPPQFCDTR
+1652 VFAPPPQFSDNKQQT
-1664 QSQSRVK
+1664 QQQQQAAAQNRVK
-1671 IIGAIPKVGNN
+1671 IIGAIPKVAGN
-1682 QVKPP
+1682 QVKASG
-1687 TGRLHSQ
+1687 GRLP

>member
-1 MEAGPKQG
+1 MEAGPKQ
-9 ACTAVGVAAGSMSIA
+9 
-24 GGQAHVVQQQQQQQ
+24 QQPPLQQPQQQQQQQ
-38 QHVHEPATG
+38 SPQQQQQQQDSPGSAQSQTSIGPQGCPTQGQGQQNAEDALAAT
-47 ENCNPEEGVLTARVH
+47 ENTPVSEGVLLARIH

-82 VKQQCLASLPKV
+82 VKQQCLASLPK
-94 ATWYRELKESFN
+94 ELKESFN

-164 RTNLRRLLDYVA
+164 RTNLRRLLDYVQS
-176 NSQVEKIAKMCSKGL
+176 SQVEKIAKMCSKGL

-199 TGETPLTLATSL
+199 TGETPLTLATTL

-303 QEVHQACRNNLV
+303 HEVHQACRNNLV

-341 CAVNNTDS
+341 CAVNNTDA

-357 RGAQKDSLNYANQTP
+357 RGAQKDALNYANQTP

-381 MELAEVIKSYQPEEV
+381 MELAEVIKNYQSEEV
-396 VPFKGPPRY
+396 
-405 NPKRRSVAFG
+405 
-415 GMTTSCSAS
+415 
-424 NLGTLT
+424 
-430 RIPSSSE
+430 
-437 HQGTIGST
+437 
-445 SSSSSTLTRTISV
+445 
-458 DQYPTGALSR
+458 
-468 LSIAEQYSTGI
+468 
-479 LSRTSTSATTT
+479 
-490 STTMT
+490 
-495 TTTTTTAASSA
+495 
-506 SSSSSSSSSSGEPLY
+506 
-521 SCGNIKRNV
+521 
-530 ASNIE
+530 
-535 QYAMGTLSRITPSN
+535 
-549 ENYPNSGTLSRTP
+549 
-562 SSERQYAT
+562 
-570 TGSLTRAPSNEQYSN
+570 
-585 TATLS
+585 
-590 RTPSTEKYSST
+590 
-601 SISRASS
+601 
-608 TEQQQQQQQQ
+608 
-618 HSSSNITRTESHQ
+618 
-631 SNLNRVPSME
+631 
-641 RSDNGALQRIPSEQH
+641 
-656 LTGTTTTR
+656 
-664 AQLHEQ
+664 
-670 TSHHSIIS
+670 
-678 RNEHLQNT
+678 
-686 INRLPSEYQSPGTL
+686 
-700 RDPTAR
+700 
-706 SPAAEHYQNL
+706 
-716 RIEGLTRLHEHRI
+716 
-729 ELQHRL
+729 
-735 DIHGRTMEMPPSP
+735 
-748 SPSSR
+748 
-753 SLAPFSSA
+753 
-761 SSSLSE
+761 
-767 GSNQPSGEDSAS
+767 
-779 IVTDKSL
+779 DKSL

-819 CVESYSSGI
+819 CVENYSSGI
-828 AGHLNINQGDI
+828 TGHLTINQGDI

-878 PLGPQIVREGRNRVL
+878 PLGPQPARDGRNRVL

-913 TAEPRTVVLHRSR
+913 TSEPRTVVLHRSR

-946 PSARYPALQY
+946 PSAKYPALQY

-991 HVVDLIRR
+991 HVVDLIRK

-1017 SQSAAALPTSQPNQ
+1017 SQSAAALPTSQPIQ

-1038 RKGSTNVPMSGTLGR
+1038 RKGNNNVVIGGTLGR
-1053 SPAPLPPRRDPKTT
+1053 SPAPVPPRRDPKTT

-1080 GLEGGGEK
+1080 GLEAGGER
-1088 DDRDDIAST
+1088 DDRDEIAST
-1097 GGKSSSAESIHLP
+1097 GAKSSSAESIHMP

-1157 NGQYGSSMMS
+1157 GGQYSSSMMS
-1167 SHFQTGQATKSHP
+1167 SSHFQTTGQSTKSHP

-1190 ASVAEMKRKGKSSS
+1190 ASVAEMKRKGKSQS

-1231 AQSAILGA
+1231 AQSSLLAT
-1239 KGHRSQ
+1239 KCHRSQ
-1245 EDVNALI
+1245 EDVNAI
-1252 GRNALPPPNHP
+1252 NGRNGLPPPNHP

-1270 QVIKVNVGPNAPDVV
+1270 QVVKVNVGANVPDVV
-1285 TPSSV
+1285 TPASV

-1298 QVKELAAASS
+1298 QVKELAAAAVDS
-1308 EGGYGVMS
+1308 YGVMS

-1337 YRSRSLPAH
+1337 YRSRSLPANRPH
-1346 STGSHIRK
+1346 LRK
-1354 SHSLRT
+1354 SQSLRST
-1360 PNNGGFKQATNGQ
+1360 PSSTTFKS
-1373 APSGSVTN
+1373 SGSQQALNTN
-1381 VSAAS
+1381 INMNS
-1386 NGVSSGNQAGSNNQY
+1386 NGTGNNSVNNQY
-1401 AQPLKTNRS
+1401 AQPLKTTRS
-1410 HSIAGTRERKKKS
+1410 HSIAGIRERKKK
-1423 ITSSSSVTNL
+1423 TVVSSSSSITNL
-1433 SSSVAAPPIPEPDY
+1433 SSIASGANGPVQPTSAPPIPEPDY

-1452 ENDEEEEE
+1452 ENDEGED
-1460 EREEEEETD
+1460 ETD
-1469 EGESEITK
+1469 EDGESEIAK

-1485 EKLESTRETS
+1485 EKLEATRETS
-1495 GNSNASGSSSS
+1495 GNSNTSGSSSS
-1506 GSSSLPHSFSVEE
+1506 GSGSLPHSFSVEE

-1528 SSKSHPNEFLLSQQT
+1528 SSKSHPNDFLLQQK
-1543 QQLVEDGDN
+1543 QESLVEDGDN

-1563 PVGPPTGF
+1563 PVGPPMGF
-1571 DDTSRNDN
+1571 DDTAVRNMAN
-1579 NAVQST
+1579 QESNQHTTPGGAALQT
-1585 ISSDKENNNPKRMN
+1585 GAGPIEKESNQTKRPG
-1599 YSSGML
+1599 YGGSGLL

-1639 AGPSANNGGDNEL
+1639 AGPSAGGHDQEVV
-1652 VFAPPPQFCDTR
+1652 VFAPPPQFCDNKQQT
-1664 QSQSRVK
+1664 QQQQQQITSQNRVK
-1671 IIGAIPKVGNN
+1671 IIGAIPKIAGN
-1682 QVKPP
+1682 QVKASG
-1687 TGRLHSQ
+1687 GRLP

>member
-1 MEAGPKQG
+1 MEAGPKQQQQQPPQQQQPQQQQQQH
-9 ACTAVGVAAGSMSIA
+9 SP
-24 GGQAHVVQQQQQQQ
+24 QQQQQQQ
-38 QHVHEPATG
+38 QESSPGSASSQSQIQGTIGPQGGPAQGQGQQNAEDALAAT
-47 ENCNPEEGVLTARVH
+47 ENTPVGEGVLLARIH

-82 VKQQCLASLPKV
+82 VKQQCLASLPKEV

-164 RTNLRRLLDYVA
+164 RTNLRRLLDYVQS
-176 NSQVEKIAKMCSKGL
+176 SQVEKIAKMCSKGL

-199 TGETPLTLATSL
+199 TGETPLTLATTL

-341 CAVNNTDS
+341 CAVNNTDA

-357 RGAQKDSLNYANQTP
+357 RGAQKDALNYANQTP

-381 MELAEVIKSYQPEEV
+381 MELAEVIKNYQSEEV

-405 NPKRRSVAFG
+405 NPKRRSVAFSG
-415 GMTTSCSAS
+415 TSTMMTTSCSAS

-430 RIPSSSE
+430 RIPSTEQHAVASNAGG
-437 HQGTIGST
+437 GTAG
-445 SSSSSTLTRTISV
+445 TLTRTISV
-458 DQYPTGALSR
+458 
-468 LSIAEQYSTGI
+468 EQYSSIT
-479 LSRTSTSATTT
+479 RVPSA
-490 STTMT
+490 
-495 TTTTTTAASSA
+495 
-506 SSSSSSSSSSGEPLY
+506 E
-521 SCGNIKRNV
+521 
-530 ASNIE
+530 
-535 QYAMGTLSRITPSN
+535 
-549 ENYPNSGTLSRTP
+549 
-562 SSERQYAT
+562 QYAT
-570 TGSLTRAPSNEQYSN
+570 TAAAAVS
-585 TATLS
+585 LS
-590 RTPSTEKYSST
+590 RVPSTEQPYPPPPSSGMLVRAASEEKYAPLGAMLSRVSSGERYDAALT
-601 SISRASS
+601 RVPSSEQYPAASTLIRVPS
-608 TEQQQQQQQQ
+608 TEQYPAAAVGL
-618 HSSSNITRTESHQ
+618 T
-631 SNLNRVPSME
+631 RVPSTE
-641 RSDNGALQRIPSEQH
+641 QYPSTGGGIAIVGQTIESSHHHGSLGRVPSVESSRNDLPRIPSEQNGH
-656 LTGTTTTR
+656 RLT
-664 AQLHEQ
+664 
-670 TSHHSIIS
+670 
-678 RNEHLQNT
+678 
-686 INRLPSEYQSPGTL
+686 SEYQSPNSL
-700 RDPTAR
+700 RDPNVR
-706 SPAAEHYQNL
+706 LPSAAENYSNL
-716 RIEGLTRLHEHRI
+716 RMEGLTRLQEHRL

-735 DIHGRTMEMPPSP
+735 DMHRTQMEMPPSP

-819 CVESYSSGI
+819 CVENYNSGI
-828 AGHLNINQGDI
+828 AGHLTINQGDI

-878 PLGPQIVREGRNRVL
+878 PLGPQPARDGRNRVL

-913 TAEPRTVVLHRSR
+913 TSEPRTVVLHRSR

-946 PSARYPALQY
+946 PSAKYPALQY

-991 HVVDLIRR
+991 HVVDLIRK

-1017 SQSAAALPTSQPNQ
+1017 SQSAAALPTSQPIQ

-1038 RKGSTNVPMSGTLGR
+1038 RKGNNNIVIGGTLGR
-1053 SPAPLPPRRDPKTT
+1053 SPAPVPPRRDPKTT

-1080 GLEGGGEK
+1080 GLEGGGER
-1088 DDRDDIAST
+1088 DDRDEIAST
-1097 GGKSSSAESIHLP
+1097 DAKSSSTESIHML
-1110 QQPSTGS
+1110 QQPSIGS

-1141 TAAELEE
+1141 TAAELES
-1148 LFQRQQGSA
+1148 Q
-1157 NGQYGSSMMS
+1157 
-1167 SHFQTGQATKSHP
+1167 
-1180 SSPAKTGRVY
+1180 
-1190 ASVAEMKRKGKSSS
+1190 S

-1231 AQSAILGA
+1231 AQASSLLAP
-1239 KGHRSQ
+1239 KCHRSQ
-1245 EDVNALI
+1245 EDVNALN
-1252 GRNALPPPNHP
+1252 GRNGLPPPNHP

-1270 QVIKVNVGPNAPDVV
+1270 QVVKMNVGANVPDVV
-1285 TPSSV
+1285 TPASV

-1298 QVKELAAASS
+1298 QVKELAAAAV
-1308 EGGYGVMS
+1308 EGSYGVMS

-1337 YRSRSLPAH
+1337 YRSRSLPANRPH
-1346 STGSHIRK
+1346 LRK
-1354 SHSLRT
+1354 SHSLRNPPCST
-1360 PNNGGFKQATNGQ
+1360 TFKT
-1373 APSGSVTN
+1373 SGSQQALNTSVN
-1381 VSAAS
+1381 MNS
-1386 NGVSSGNQAGSNNQY
+1386 NGNGNNSINNQY
-1401 AQPLKTNRS
+1401 AQPLKTTRS
-1410 HSIAGTRERKKKS
+1410 HSIAGIRERKKKTAVS
-1423 ITSSSSVTNL
+1423 TSSSVTNL
-1433 SSSVAAPPIPEPDY
+1433 SSIASSANGQSAPASSAPPIPEPDY

-1452 ENDEEEEE
+1452 ENDEGED
-1460 EREEEEETD
+1460 ETD
-1469 EGESEITK
+1469 EDGESEIAK

-1485 EKLESTRETS
+1485 EKLEATRETS
-1495 GNSNASGSSSS
+1495 GNSNTSGSSSS
-1506 GSSSLPHSFSVEE
+1506 GSGSLPHSFSVEE

-1528 SSKSHPNEFLLSQQT
+1528 SSKSHPNDFLLQT
-1543 QQLVEDGDN
+1543 QQSLVEDGDN

-1563 PVGPPTGF
+1563 PVGPPMGF
-1571 DDTSRNDN
+1571 DDTAARNLAN
-1579 NAVQST
+1579 QESNQHST
-1585 ISSDKENNNPKRMN
+1585 PGGATLLTGAGPIEKESNQTKRPG
-1599 YSSGML
+1599 YGGSGLL

-1627 NDLFVPPPPEFN
+1627 NDLYVPPPPEFN
-1639 AGPSANNGGDNEL
+1639 AGPSAGGQDQEVV
-1652 VFAPPPQFCDTR
+1652 VFAPPPQFSDNKQQT
-1664 QSQSRVK
+1664 QQQQQAAAQNRVK
-1671 IIGAIPKVGNN
+1671 IIGAIPKVAGN
-1682 QVKPP
+1682 QVKASG
-1687 TGRLHSQ
+1687 GRLP

>member
-1 MEAGPKQG
+1 MDGGLKQSSASFTAGHEL
-9 ACTAVGVAAGSMSIA
+9 GS
-24 GGQAHVVQQQQQQQ
+24 
-38 QHVHEPATG
+38 ETTG
-47 ENCNPEEGVLTARVH
+47 SAEEGILLARVH
-62 VPELY
+62 VPELN

-82 VKQQCLASLPKV
+82 VKQQCLASLPK
-94 ATWYRELKESFN
+94 ELKESFN

-164 RTNLRRLLDYVA
+164 RANLRRLLDYVA

-199 TGETPLTLATSL
+199 SGETPLTLAATL

-242 VERNSLEA
+242 VERNSLDA

-270 PLYYSVIYKTDPM
+270 PLYYSVTYKTDPM

-327 MNARNASG
+327 MNTRNASG

-381 MELAEVIKSYQPEEV
+381 MDLAEVIKNYQAEEV
-396 VPFKGPPRY
+396 
-405 NPKRRSVAFG
+405 
-415 GMTTSCSAS
+415 
-424 NLGTLT
+424 
-430 RIPSSSE
+430 
-437 HQGTIGST
+437 
-445 SSSSSTLTRTISV
+445 
-458 DQYPTGALSR
+458 
-468 LSIAEQYSTGI
+468 
-479 LSRTSTSATTT
+479 
-490 STTMT
+490 
-495 TTTTTTAASSA
+495 
-506 SSSSSSSSSSGEPLY
+506 
-521 SCGNIKRNV
+521 
-530 ASNIE
+530 
-535 QYAMGTLSRITPSN
+535 
-549 ENYPNSGTLSRTP
+549 
-562 SSERQYAT
+562 
-570 TGSLTRAPSNEQYSN
+570 
-585 TATLS
+585 
-590 RTPSTEKYSST
+590 
-601 SISRASS
+601 
-608 TEQQQQQQQQ
+608 
-618 HSSSNITRTESHQ
+618 
-631 SNLNRVPSME
+631 
-641 RSDNGALQRIPSEQH
+641 
-656 LTGTTTTR
+656 
-664 AQLHEQ
+664 
-670 TSHHSIIS
+670 
-678 RNEHLQNT
+678 
-686 INRLPSEYQSPGTL
+686 
-700 RDPTAR
+700 
-706 SPAAEHYQNL
+706 
-716 RIEGLTRLHEHRI
+716 
-729 ELQHRL
+729 
-735 DIHGRTMEMPPSP
+735 
-748 SPSSR
+748 
-753 SLAPFSSA
+753 
-761 SSSLSE
+761 
-767 GSNQPSGEDSAS
+767 
-779 IVTDKSL
+779 DKSL

-819 CVESYSSGI
+819 CVESYNTGI
-828 AGHLNINQGDI
+828 NGHLAINQGDI

-848 GLLEGVL
+848 GLLEGIL

-878 PLGPQIVREGRNRVL
+878 PLGPQATREGRNRVL

-913 TAEPRTVVLHRSR
+913 TTEPRTVVLHRSR

-946 PSARYPALQY
+946 PSTRYPALQY

-963 GVADLAGLRKGDFL
+963 GVADIAGLKKGDYL

-991 HVVDLIRR
+991 HVVDLIRK

-1004 RMTVVSPVISLPN
+1004 RMCVVSAVVGLPN
-1017 SQSAAALPTSQPNQ
+1017 SQSAAALPISQPIQ

-1038 RKGSTNVPMSGTLGR
+1038 RKGNNNVVIGGTLGR
-1053 SPAPLPPRRDPKTT
+1053 SPAPMPPRRDPKTT

-1088 DDRDDIAST
+1088 DDGDEIAST
-1097 GGKSSSAESIHLP
+1097 GAKSSSAESIHLP
-1110 QQPSTGS
+1110 QQPLTGS
-1117 NTGQNTPVQP
+1117 NTGQSTPVQP

-1157 NGQYGSSMMS
+1157 TGQYGSSMMS
-1167 SHFQTGQATKSHP
+1167 SHFQTGNHATKSHP
-1180 SSPAKTGRVY
+1180 SSPAKSGRVY
-1190 ASVAEMKRKGKSSS
+1190 ASVADMKRKGKSNSK
-1204 RVRFFGGLGGGSDL
+1204 VRFFGGLGGGSDL
-1218 HRDFHSTPDLNVQ
+1218 HRDFHSTPDLNIQ
-1231 AQSAILGA
+1231 AHSYIIVP

-1245 EDVNALI
+1245 EDVNVLAS
-1252 GRNALPPPNHP
+1252 RNALPPPNHP

-1270 QVIKVNVGPNAPDVV
+1270 QVVKVNVGTSASDVV
-1285 TPSSV
+1285 TPAASV
-1290 YDNMAHIQ
+1290 YDNIAHIQ
-1298 QVKELAAASS
+1298 QVKELAAATPESV
-1308 EGGYGVMS
+1308 YGIMS
-1316 SFRPSNS
+1316 SFRPTNS

-1332 MKTVG
+1332 TKTVG

-1346 STGSHIRK
+1346 SARPHVRK

-1360 PNNGGFKQATNGQ
+1360 PNNSTFKPPGQ
-1373 APSGSVTN
+1373 
-1381 VSAAS
+1381 S
-1386 NGVSSGNQAGSNNQY
+1386 NNQLTKNQY

-1410 HSIAGTRERKKKS
+1410 NNTAGPRDRKKKGGMT
-1423 ITSSSSVTNL
+1423 TSSSATNL
-1433 SSSVAAPPIPEPDY
+1433 AAPPIPEPDY

-1452 ENDEEEEE
+1452 ENDE
-1460 EREEEEETD
+1460 TD
-1469 EGESEITK
+1469 GESDIAK
-1477 ELEKAAAR
+1477 ALEKAAAR
-1485 EKLESTRETS
+1485 EKIESAKETS
-1495 GNSNASGSSSS
+1495 GNSNDSGSSS
-1506 GSSSLPHSFSVEE
+1506 GSSSIPHSFSVDE

-1528 SSKSHPNEFLLSQQT
+1528 SSKSYPNDFLLQQT
-1543 QQLVEDGDN
+1543 QQLMEDGDN

-1571 DDTSRNDN
+1571 DDSRNEN
-1579 NAVQST
+1579 NTHPMPA
-1585 ISSDKENNNPKRMN
+1585 DKESNPKRMS

-1614 LPPPIEADAEEQN
+1614 LPPPIEAEADEQN

-1639 AGPSANNGGDNEL
+1639 AGPSSGSSDEP
-1652 VFAPPPQFCDTR
+1652 VFAPPPQFCDNR
-1664 QSQSRVK
+1664 QQNRVK

-1687 TGRLHSQ
+1687 SGRLHSQ

>member
-1 MEAGPKQG
+1 MEAVPKQ
-9 ACTAVGVAAGSMSIA
+9 AVAPSPGV
-24 GGQAHVVQQQQQQQ
+24 QLQQCQQQEDVQSDGGGPI
-38 QHVHEPATG
+38 EDG
-47 ENCNPEEGVLTARVH
+47 IILARVH
-62 VPELY
+62 VPELC

-106 YGLFCPPVNG
+106 YGLFYPPVNG

-131 PFNGPVGY
+131 PFNGRVGY

-151 LHLDEKQLKAMHT
+151 LHLDEKQLKALHT

-176 NSQVEKIAKMCSKGL
+176 NSQVEKIAKMCGKGL
-191 DPNFHCQE
+191 DPNFHCQD
-199 TGETPLTLATSL
+199 TGETPLTLATTL

-242 VERNSLEA
+242 VERNNLEA
-250 VKTLLELGASPNY
+250 AKTLLELGASPNY

-283 LCETLLHDH
+283 LCESLLHDH

-357 RGAQKDSLNYANQTP
+357 RGAQKDALNYANQTP

-381 MELAEVIKSYQPEEV
+381 MELADVIKNYQPDEV

-405 NPKRRSVAFG
+405 NPKRRSVAFTCG
-415 GMTTSCSAS
+415 LSTSCSAG

-430 RIPSSSE
+430 RQPSS
-437 HQGTIGST
+437 
-445 SSSSSTLTRTISV
+445 
-458 DQYPTGALSR
+458 
-468 LSIAEQYSTGI
+468 AEYQQ
-479 LSRTSTSATTT
+479 
-490 STTMT
+490 
-495 TTTTTTAASSA
+495 
-506 SSSSSSSSSSGEPLY
+506 PL
-521 SCGNIKRNV
+521 
-530 ASNIE
+530 
-535 QYAMGTLSRITPSN
+535 
-549 ENYPNSGTLSRTP
+549 TP
-562 SSERQYAT
+562 SSPIGMSTSLVLTSPT
-570 TGSLTRAPSNEQYSN
+570 TSAANTLNRSQHEHYSNPSRVVSSADAYLAAGSLGRAPSADNHHH
-585 TATLS
+585 
-590 RTPSTEKYSST
+590 STMP
-601 SISRASS
+601 RA
-608 TEQQQQQQQQ
+608 
-618 HSSSNITRTESHQ
+618 ESHHGC
-631 SNLNRVPSME
+631 LNRVPSIE
-641 RSDNGALQRIPSEQH
+641 QQQTSAGSATVDPSVPASASANTNTIQRNPSERQ
-656 LTGTTTTR
+656 LTQQR
-664 AQLHEQ
+664 
-670 TSHHSIIS
+670 
-678 RNEHLQNT
+678 
-686 INRLPSEYQSPGTL
+686 SEYQSPAQL
-700 RDPTAR
+700 RELAARLPT
-706 SPAAEHYQNL
+706 SGEHYQNV
-716 RIEGLTRLHEHRI
+716 RVEGLTRLQEHRI

-735 DIHGRTMEMPPSP
+735 DIHQHSGTGGLRPIDMPPSP

-807 TNSLSIPGTTVV
+807 TNNSLSIPGTTVV
-819 CVESYSSGI
+819 CVEGYSSGI
-828 AGHLNINQGDI
+828 PGHLNINQGDI

-878 PLGPQIVREGRNRVL
+878 PLGQQAVAREAAAVANRSRVL

-898 QHKYFAT
+898 QHNFQPYDCRIT
-905 APRLKKPV
+905 S
-913 TAEPRTVVLHRSR
+913 EPRTVVLHRSR
-926 KGFGFVLRGAKATS
+926 KGFGFVLRGAKCTTN
-940 PLMELT
+940 LT
-946 PSARYPALQY
+946 EMTLSARYPALQY
-956 LDDVDQG
+956 LDDVDEG

-983 DVTTASHE
+983 DVTTALHE
-991 HVVDLIRR
+991 HVVDLIRK

-1004 RMTVVSPVISLPN
+1004 RMTVVSPLLGLPN
-1017 SQSAAALPTSQPNQ
+1017 SQSAAVLPTSQPAQ

-1038 RKGSTNVPMSGTLGR
+1038 RKASNSVAIGGTLGR
-1053 SPAPLPPRRDPKTT
+1053 SPAPMPPRRDPKTT

-1080 GLEGGGEK
+1080 GLGGGGDK
-1088 DDRDDIAST
+1088 DERDEMT
-1097 GGKSSSAESIHLP
+1097 MGKSNSSESLNLS
-1110 QQPSTGS
+1110 QQG
-1117 NTGQNTPVQP
+1117 NANQP

-1148 LFQRQQGSA
+1148 LFQRQQGAGSMSA
-1157 NGQYGSSMMS
+1157 VAPASRYGSMMHVNAIGCATPSPKPHPKS
-1167 SHFQTGQATKSHP
+1167 SAKS
-1180 SSPAKTGRVY
+1180 GRVY
-1190 ASVAEMKRKGKSSS
+1190 ASVAEMKRKGKSS

-1231 AQSAILGA
+1231 AAQATHQGLAS

-1245 EDVNALI
+1245 EDVNAM
-1252 GRNALPPPNHP
+1252 RNGLPPPNHP

-1270 QVIKVNVGPNAPDVV
+1270 QVVKVNVNAPV
-1285 TPSSV
+1285 TDAPTPASV

-1298 QVKELAAASS
+1298 QVKELAAATA
-1308 EGGYGVMS
+1308 ENIYGVMS

-1332 MKTVG
+1332 MKSVG
-1337 YRSRSLPAH
+1337 YRSLSLPGH
-1346 STGSHIRK
+1346 SGRVQLRK

-1360 PNNGGFKQATNGQ
+1360 PNGGPPGVTFKSGPPGQQLASCNGVQAGGQQQAT
-1373 APSGSVTN
+1373 
-1381 VSAAS
+1381 
-1386 NGVSSGNQAGSNNQY
+1386 GNQPLANGNQY
-1401 AQPLKTNRS
+1401 AQPLKSGRS
-1410 HSIAGTRERKKKS
+1410 HSVVGIMRDRKKKKGTS
-1423 ITSSSSVTNL
+1423 VASSSSASNL
-1433 SSSVAAPPIPEPDY
+1433 SSIAGAGNNPSCGGSAPPIPEPDY

-1452 ENDEEEEE
+1452 ENDEEL
-1460 EREEEEETD
+1460 TD
-1469 EGESEITK
+1469 EGEELEIAQ

-1495 GNSNASGSSSS
+1495 GNSNASAGSSGSSSS
-1506 GSSSLPHSFSVEE
+1506 SGSLPHSFSVEE
-1519 IQKVRTQLK
+1519 IQNVRKQLK
-1528 SSKSHPNEFLLSQQT
+1528 T
-1543 QQLVEDGDN
+1543 QQSMVEDGDN

-1563 PVGPPTGF
+1563 PVGPPSGF
-1571 DDTSRNDN
+1571 DDTQARNNEANHHQHVHHHHHHHHQAHVDGHEKN
-1579 NAVQST
+1579 TTVVVVGGGLSCAQ
-1585 ISSDKENNNPKRMN
+1585 KRAS
-1599 YSSGML
+1599 YGGSGAL

-1614 LPPPIEADAEEQN
+1614 LPPPLEADAEEQSGE
-1627 NDLFVPPPPEFN
+1627 LFVPPPPEFN
-1639 AGPSANNGGDNEL
+1639 ADGTPVVTAGDEL
-1652 VFAPPPQFCDTR
+1652 VFAPPPQFSDNGKP
-1664 QSQSRVK
+1664 QMPHQQQRVK
-1671 IIGAIPKVGNN
+1671 IIGAIPKSAGN
-1682 QVKPP
+1682 QVKAA
-1687 TGRLHSQ
+1687 TGRLINQ

>member
-1 MEAGPKQG
+1 MEAGPKQQQPPQQQQPQQQ
-9 ACTAVGVAAGSMSIA
+9 SP
-24 GGQAHVVQQQQQQQ
+24 QQQQQQNSPGNATQAIIGPQGGSTPQAQ
-38 QHVHEPATG
+38 QNAEDALAAA
-47 ENCNPEEGVLTARVH
+47 ENTPVNEGMLLARIH

-164 RTNLRRLLDYVA
+164 RTNLRRLLDYVQS
-176 NSQVEKIAKMCSKGL
+176 SQVEKIAKMCSKGL

-199 TGETPLTLATSL
+199 TGETPLTLATTL

-270 PLYYSVIYKTDPM
+270 PLYYSVIHKTDPM

-341 CAVNNTDS
+341 CAVNNTDA

-357 RGAQKDSLNYANQTP
+357 RGAQKDALNYANQTP

-381 MELAEVIKSYQPEEV
+381 MELAEVIKNYQPEEV

-415 GMTTSCSAS
+415 GTSTMMTTSCSAS

-430 RIPSSSE
+430 RIPSTEQHAAAASSA
-437 HQGTIGST
+437 GGGT
-445 SSSSSTLTRTISV
+445 SSGTLTRTISV
-458 DQYPTGALSR
+458 EQYS
-468 LSIAEQYSTGI
+468 SITRVPSAEQY
-479 LSRTSTSATTT
+479 A
-490 STTMT
+490 
-495 TTTTTTAASSA
+495 TAAS
-506 SSSSSSSSSSGEPLY
+506 
-521 SCGNIKRNV
+521 
-530 ASNIE
+530 
-535 QYAMGTLSRITPSN
+535 
-549 ENYPNSGTLSRTP
+549 
-562 SSERQYAT
+562 
-570 TGSLTRAPSNEQYSN
+570 
-585 TATLS
+585 
-590 RTPSTEKYSST
+590 
-601 SISRASS
+601 
-608 TEQQQQQQQQ
+608 
-618 HSSSNITRTESHQ
+618 
-631 SNLNRVPSME
+631 LNRVPSTEQPYSPPPPSSGTLVRVASEEKYAPSGIVLSRASSGE
-641 RSDNGALQRIPSEQH
+641 RYDATLIRVPSSEQYPTVSTLTRVPSTEQYPTVAASMSRVPSTEQYPSTGGIAIIGQSTESVHHGSLGRVPSVESSRNDLPNRIPSEQNGH
-656 LTGTTTTR
+656 RLT
-664 AQLHEQ
+664 
-670 TSHHSIIS
+670 
-678 RNEHLQNT
+678 
-686 INRLPSEYQSPGTL
+686 SEYQSPNSL
-700 RDPTAR
+700 RDPNAR
-706 SPAAEHYQNL
+706 LPSAAENYTNL
-716 RIEGLTRLHEHRI
+716 RMEGLTRLQEHRL

-735 DIHGRTMEMPPSP
+735 DMHRTQMEMPPSP

-819 CVESYSSGI
+819 CVESYNSGI
-828 AGHLNINQGDI
+828 TGHLTINQGDI

-878 PLGPQIVREGRNRVL
+878 PLGPQPARDGRNRVL

-913 TAEPRTVVLHRSR
+913 TSEPRTVVLHRSR

-991 HVVDLIRR
+991 HVVDLIRK

-1004 RMTVVSPVISLPN
+1004 RMTVISPVISLPN
-1017 SQSAAALPTSQPNQ
+1017 SQSAAALPTSQPIQ

-1038 RKGSTNVPMSGTLGR
+1038 RKGNNNVVIGGTLGR
-1053 SPAPLPPRRDPKTT
+1053 SPAPVPPRRDPKTT

-1080 GLEGGGEK
+1080 GLEGGGER
-1088 DDRDDIAST
+1088 DDRDEIAST
-1097 GGKSSSAESIHLP
+1097 GAKSSSAESIHMP

-1157 NGQYGSSMMS
+1157 GGQYSSSMMS
-1167 SHFQTGQATKSHP
+1167 SSHFQTTGQSTKSHP

-1190 ASVAEMKRKGKSSS
+1190 ASVAEMKRKGKSQSK
-1204 RVRFFGGLGGGSDL
+1204 VRFFGGLGGGSDL

-1231 AQSAILGA
+1231 AQSSSLLAP
-1239 KGHRSQ
+1239 KCHRSQ
-1245 EDVNALI
+1245 EDVNALN
-1252 GRNALPPPNHP
+1252 GRNGLPPPNHP

-1270 QVIKVNVGPNAPDVV
+1270 QVIKMNVGANVPDVV
-1285 TPSSV
+1285 TPASV

-1298 QVKELAAASS
+1298 QVKELAAATV

-1337 YRSRSLPAH
+1337 YRSRSLPANRPH
-1346 STGSHIRK
+1346 LRK
-1354 SHSLRT
+1354 SHSLRNP
-1360 PNNGGFKQATNGQ
+1360 PNNTMFKPTGSQQALNN
-1373 APSGSVTN
+1373 N
-1381 VSAAS
+1381 VGNMNS
-1386 NGVSSGNQAGSNNQY
+1386 NGNGNNQY
-1401 AQPLKTNRS
+1401 AQPLKTTRS
-1410 HSIAGTRERKKKS
+1410 HSTAGIRERKKKT
-1423 ITSSSSVTNL
+1423 IVLNASSSVTNL
-1433 SSSVAAPPIPEPDY
+1433 SSIASGANGTTVPPNSAPPIPEPDY

-1452 ENDEEEEE
+1452 ENDDDEGEDD
-1460 EREEEEETD
+1460 ETD
-1469 EGESEITK
+1469 EDGESEIAK

-1485 EKLESTRETS
+1485 EKLEATRETS
-1495 GNSNASGSSSS
+1495 GNSNTSGSSSS
-1506 GSSSLPHSFSVEE
+1506 GSGSLPHSFSVEE

-1528 SSKSHPNEFLLSQQT
+1528 SSKSHPNDFLLQT
-1543 QQLVEDGDN
+1543 QQSLVEDGDN

-1563 PVGPPTGF
+1563 PVGPPMGF
-1571 DDTSRNDN
+1571 DDTAVRNLAN
-1579 NAVQST
+1579 QESNQHSGGAALLTSGVNP
-1585 ISSDKENNNPKRMN
+1585 IDKENNQIKRPG
-1599 YSSGML
+1599 YGGSGLL

-1639 AGPSANNGGDNEL
+1639 AGPSAGGQDQEVV
-1652 VFAPPPQFCDTR
+1652 VFAPPPQFCDNKHQQQQQQQQQTT
-1664 QSQSRVK
+1664 SQNRVK
-1671 IIGAIPKVGNN
+1671 IIGAIPKVAGN
-1682 QVKPP
+1682 QVKASG
-1687 TGRLHSQ
+1687 GRALP

>member
-1 MEAGPKQG
+1 MEAGPKQ
-9 ACTAVGVAAGSMSIA
+9 
-24 GGQAHVVQQQQQQQ
+24 QQQPPQQQQPQQQQQQQ
-38 QHVHEPATG
+38 QHSPQQQQQQQQESSPGSASSQSQIQGTIGPQGGPAQG
-47 ENCNPEEGVLTARVH
+47 QGQQNAEDALAAENTPVGEGVLLARIH

-82 VKQQCLASLPKV
+82 VKQQCLASLPKEV

-164 RTNLRRLLDYVA
+164 RTNLRRLLDYVQS
-176 NSQVEKIAKMCSKGL
+176 SQVEKIAKMCSKGL

-199 TGETPLTLATSL
+199 TGETPLTLATTL

-341 CAVNNTDS
+341 CAVNNTDA

-357 RGAQKDSLNYANQTP
+357 RGAQKDALNYANQTP

-381 MELAEVIKSYQPEEV
+381 MELAEVIKNYQSEEV
-396 VPFKGPPRY
+396 
-405 NPKRRSVAFG
+405 
-415 GMTTSCSAS
+415 
-424 NLGTLT
+424 
-430 RIPSSSE
+430 
-437 HQGTIGST
+437 
-445 SSSSSTLTRTISV
+445 
-458 DQYPTGALSR
+458 
-468 LSIAEQYSTGI
+468 
-479 LSRTSTSATTT
+479 
-490 STTMT
+490 
-495 TTTTTTAASSA
+495 
-506 SSSSSSSSSSGEPLY
+506 
-521 SCGNIKRNV
+521 
-530 ASNIE
+530 
-535 QYAMGTLSRITPSN
+535 
-549 ENYPNSGTLSRTP
+549 
-562 SSERQYAT
+562 
-570 TGSLTRAPSNEQYSN
+570 
-585 TATLS
+585 
-590 RTPSTEKYSST
+590 
-601 SISRASS
+601 
-608 TEQQQQQQQQ
+608 
-618 HSSSNITRTESHQ
+618 
-631 SNLNRVPSME
+631 
-641 RSDNGALQRIPSEQH
+641 
-656 LTGTTTTR
+656 
-664 AQLHEQ
+664 
-670 TSHHSIIS
+670 
-678 RNEHLQNT
+678 
-686 INRLPSEYQSPGTL
+686 
-700 RDPTAR
+700 
-706 SPAAEHYQNL
+706 
-716 RIEGLTRLHEHRI
+716 
-729 ELQHRL
+729 
-735 DIHGRTMEMPPSP
+735 
-748 SPSSR
+748 
-753 SLAPFSSA
+753 
-761 SSSLSE
+761 
-767 GSNQPSGEDSAS
+767 
-779 IVTDKSL
+779 DKSL

-819 CVESYSSGI
+819 CVENYNSGI
-828 AGHLNINQGDI
+828 AGHLTINQGDI

-878 PLGPQIVREGRNRVL
+878 PLGPQPARDGRNRVL

-913 TAEPRTVVLHRSR
+913 TSEPRTVVLHRSR

-946 PSARYPALQY
+946 PSSKYPALQY

-991 HVVDLIRR
+991 HVVDLIRK

-1017 SQSAAALPTSQPNQ
+1017 SQSAAALPTSQPIQ

-1038 RKGSTNVPMSGTLGR
+1038 RKGNNNIVIGGTLGR
-1053 SPAPLPPRRDPKTT
+1053 SPAPVPPRRDPKTT

-1080 GLEGGGEK
+1080 GLEGGGER
-1088 DDRDDIAST
+1088 DDRDEIAST
-1097 GGKSSSAESIHLP
+1097 DAKSSSTESIHML
-1110 QQPSTGS
+1110 QQPSIGS

-1157 NGQYGSSMMS
+1157 GSQYSSSMMS
-1167 SHFQTGQATKSHP
+1167 SSHFQTTTGQSTKSHP

-1190 ASVAEMKRKGKSSS
+1190 ASVAEMKRKGKSQS

-1231 AQSAILGA
+1231 AQASSLLAP
-1239 KGHRSQ
+1239 KCHRSQ
-1245 EDVNALI
+1245 EDVNALN
-1252 GRNALPPPNHP
+1252 GRNGLPPPNHP

-1270 QVIKVNVGPNAPDVV
+1270 QVVKMNVGANVPDVV
-1285 TPSSV
+1285 TPASV

-1298 QVKELAAASS
+1298 QVKELAAAAV
-1308 EGGYGVMS
+1308 EGSYGVMS

-1337 YRSRSLPAH
+1337 YRSRSLPANRPH
-1346 STGSHIRK
+1346 LRK
-1354 SHSLRT
+1354 SHSLRNPPCST
-1360 PNNGGFKQATNGQ
+1360 TFKT
-1373 APSGSVTN
+1373 SGSQQALNTSVN
-1381 VSAAS
+1381 MNS
-1386 NGVSSGNQAGSNNQY
+1386 NGNGNNSINNQY
-1401 AQPLKTNRS
+1401 AQPLKTTRS
-1410 HSIAGTRERKKKS
+1410 HSIAGIRERKKKTAVS
-1423 ITSSSSVTNL
+1423 TSSSVTNL
-1433 SSSVAAPPIPEPDY
+1433 SSIASGANGQSAPASSAPPIPEPDY

-1452 ENDEEEEE
+1452 ENDEGED
-1460 EREEEEETD
+1460 ETD
-1469 EGESEITK
+1469 EDGESEIAK

-1485 EKLESTRETS
+1485 EKLEATRETS
-1495 GNSNASGSSSS
+1495 GNSNTSGSSSS
-1506 GSSSLPHSFSVEE
+1506 GSGSLPHSFSVEE

-1528 SSKSHPNEFLLSQQT
+1528 SSKSHPNDFLLQT
-1543 QQLVEDGDN
+1543 QQSLVEDGDN

-1563 PVGPPTGF
+1563 PVGPPMGF
-1571 DDTSRNDN
+1571 DDTAARNLAN
-1579 NAVQST
+1579 QESNQHST
-1585 ISSDKENNNPKRMN
+1585 PGGAALLTGAGPIEKESNQTKRPG
-1599 YSSGML
+1599 YGGSGLL

-1627 NDLFVPPPPEFN
+1627 NDLYVPPPPEFN
-1639 AGPSANNGGDNEL
+1639 AGPSAGGQDQEVV
-1652 VFAPPPQFCDTR
+1652 VFAPPPQFSDNKQQT
-1664 QSQSRVK
+1664 QQQQQAAAQNRVK
-1671 IIGAIPKVGNN
+1671 IIGAIPKVAGNH
-1682 QVKPP
+1682 VKASG
-1687 TGRLHSQ
+1687 GRLP

>member
-1 MEAGPKQG
+1 MEAGPRTG
-9 ACTAVGVAAGSMSIA
+9 TCPS
-24 GGQAHVVQQQQQQQ
+24 GGQAGNV
-38 QHVHEPATG
+38 TG
-47 ENCNPEEGVLTARVH
+47 GQAQFIQAHDAALEAGPVEDGILFARVE
-62 VPELY
+62 VPELQ
-67 VSKCLQFP
+67 VTKCLQFP

-82 VKQQCLASLPKV
+82 VKQQCLASLPK
-94 ATWYRELKESFN
+94 ELKESFN

-131 PFNGPVGY
+131 PFNGPVGH
-139 LELKYKRRVYKM
+139 LELKYKRRVYKT
-151 LHLDEKQLKAMHT
+151 LHLDEKQLKALHT
-164 RTNLRRLLDYVA
+164 RTNYRRLLDYVT
-176 NSQVEKIAKMCSKGL
+176 NSQVEKISKMCNKGL

-242 VERNSLEA
+242 VERNNKEA

-270 PLYYSVIYKTDPM
+270 PLYYSVIYKADEM
-283 LCETLLHDH
+283 ICNALLHDH
-292 ATIGAQDLQGW
+292 ATIGAEDLQGW
-303 QEVHQACRNNLV
+303 QEIHHACRNNLV
-315 QHLDH
+315 RHLDH
-320 LLFYGAD
+320 LLYYGAD

-341 CAVNNTDS
+341 CAVNNTDA
-349 SCIRQLLF
+349 SCIRTLLF

-381 MELAEVIKSYQPEEV
+381 MELAEVIKTYQAEDV
-396 VPFKGPPRY
+396 VPLKDPPSY
-405 NPKRRSVAFG
+405 NPKRRSVAFA

-430 RIPSSSE
+430 RIPTSNESSTC
-437 HQGTIGST
+437 G
-445 SSSSSTLTRTISV
+445 TLTRTISV
-458 DQYPTGALSR
+458 DQYSTGTLSR
-468 LSIAEQYSTGI
+468 LPMSEHYSSSIP
-479 LSRTSTSATTT
+479 
-490 STTMT
+490 
-495 TTTTTTAASSA
+495 
-506 SSSSSSSSSSGEPLY
+506 SSSSSSSSSRIPSG
-521 SCGNIKRNV
+521 
-530 ASNIE
+530 
-535 QYAMGTLSRITPSN
+535 
-549 ENYPNSGTLSRTP
+549 
-562 SSERQYAT
+562 
-570 TGSLTRAPSNEQYSN
+570 NEQYIN
-585 TATLS
+585 DCLMA
-590 RTPSTEKYSST
+590 RTPSTEQQYSSA
-601 SISRASS
+601 SMSRVSSGEHQYSGISRAESH
-608 TEQQQQQQQQ
+608 
-618 HSSSNITRTESHQ
+618 HSS
-631 SNLNRVPSME
+631 LNRVPSIE
-641 RSDNGALQRIPSEQH
+641 QPRGGNSTGECGNLQRIPSEQ
-656 LTGTTTTR
+656 
-664 AQLHEQ
+664 QLVSTMVRLPQQSYCQNQQGHNNLN
-670 TSHHSIIS
+670 
-678 RNEHLQNT
+678 RNNNNNNNNNNSNNNNNNNELQNN
-686 INRLPSEYQSPGTL
+686 INRLPSEYQTPNL
-700 RDPTAR
+700 RDPHVR
-706 SPAAEHYQNL
+706 SPNAEHYQNL
-716 RIEGLTRLHEHRI
+716 RIEGLTRLHEHHHHHHHHHRFG
-729 ELQHRL
+729 LQHRL
-735 DIHGRTMEMPPSP
+735 DIQGRMMEMPPSP

-753 SLAPFSSA
+753 SFAPFSSA

-786 GDTASDVISDSS
+786 GDTASDIISDSS

-819 CVESYSSGI
+819 CVESYNSGI
-828 AGHLNINQGDI
+828 AGHLTINQGDI

-878 PLGPQIVREGRNRVL
+878 PLGPQHMREGRNRVM
-893 GRRES
+893 GRREA
-898 QHKYFAT
+898 QQKYFAT
-905 APRLKKPV
+905 APRLKKPICMFSA
-913 TAEPRTVVLHRSR
+913 TSEPRSVVLHRSK
-926 KGFGFVLRGAKATS
+926 KGFGFILRGAKT
-940 PLMELT
+940 T
-946 PSARYPALQY
+946 PSSLVGLAPAAQY
-956 LDDVDQG
+956 LDDVSPG

-983 DVTTASHE
+983 DVSTASHE

-1004 RMTVVSPVISLPN
+1004 RMTVVSPVVNLPN
-1017 SQSAAALPTSQPNQ
+1017 SQSTAALPTSQPTQ

-1038 RKGSTNVPMSGTLGR
+1038 RKGSNNVPITGTLGR
-1053 SPAPLPPRRDPKTT
+1053 SPAPMPPRRDPKTT

-1088 DDRDDIAST
+1088 DDRDDIGST
-1097 GGKSSSAESIHLP
+1097 GGKSSSAESIHLA
-1110 QQPSTGS
+1110 QQSSTGP

-1141 TAAELEE
+1141 TAAELQHDLFETRASALLRLQE
-1148 LFQRQQGSA
+1148 LFQRQGSET
-1157 NGQYGSSMMS
+1157 GQYGQTMMS
-1167 SHFQTGQATKSHP
+1167 SHFQAGPATKSHP

-1190 ASVAEMKRKGKSSS
+1190 ASVAEMKRKGKSNS

-1218 HRDFHSTPDLNVQ
+1218 HRDFHSTPDLNIQ
-1231 AQSAILGA
+1231 GQSSALA
-1239 KGHRSQ
+1239 PKGHRSQ
-1245 EDVNALI
+1245 EDVNALS
-1252 GRNALPPPNHP
+1252 RNGLPPPNHP

-1270 QVIKVNVGPNAPDVV
+1270 QVIKVNVGANVPDVV
-1285 TPSSV
+1285 TPASV

-1298 QVKELAAASS
+1298 QVKELAAASES
-1308 EGGYGVMS
+1308 NYGVMS
-1316 SFRPSNS
+1316 SFRPANN

-1332 MKTVG
+1332 TKTVG
-1337 YRSRSLPAH
+1337 YRSHSLPGNPSRTH
-1346 STGSHIRK
+1346 LRK

-1360 PNNGGFKQATNGQ
+1360 SNNTGFNNQNGQKIGNGVINSNNNGSLNA
-1373 APSGSVTN
+1373 SGC
-1381 VSAAS
+1381 
-1386 NGVSSGNQAGSNNQY
+1386 NQY

-1410 HSIAGTRERKKKS
+1410 HSIAGTREIKKKI
-1423 ITSSSSVTNL
+1423 ITASASATNL
-1433 SSSVAAPPIPEPDY
+1433 SGIVSGPPIPEPDY

-1452 ENDEEEEE
+1452 ENEDDEEEEF
-1460 EREEEEETD
+1460 D
-1469 EGESEITK
+1469 VGESEIAK

-1485 EKLESTRETS
+1485 DKFESTRETS

-1543 QQLVEDGDN
+1543 QQLEDGDN

-1579 NAVQST
+1579 NNQSIVNT
-1585 ISSDKENNNPKRMN
+1585 DKDNNHKRMN

-1639 AGPSANNGGDNEL
+1639 AGPSAGQADNNEL
-1652 VFAPPPQFCDTR
+1652 VFAPPPQFSDNR
-1664 QSQSRVK
+1664 QQIQQNRVK
-1671 IIGAIPKVGNN
+1671 IIGAIPKVIGNN

>member
-1 MEAGPKQG
+1 MDGGLKQSSASFNAGHEL
-9 ACTAVGVAAGSMSIA
+9 GS
-24 GGQAHVVQQQQQQQ
+24 
-38 QHVHEPATG
+38 ETTG
-47 ENCNPEEGVLTARVH
+47 SAEEGILLARVH
-62 VPELY
+62 VPELN

-82 VKQQCLASLPKV
+82 VKQQCLASLPK
-94 ATWYRELKESFN
+94 ELKESFN

-164 RTNLRRLLDYVA
+164 RANLRRLLDYVA

-199 TGETPLTLATSL
+199 SGETPLTLAATL

-242 VERNSLEA
+242 VERNSLDA

-270 PLYYSVIYKTDPM
+270 PLYYSVTYKTDPM

-327 MNARNASG
+327 MNTRNASG

-381 MELAEVIKSYQPEEV
+381 MDLAEVIKNYQAEEV
-396 VPFKGPPRY
+396 
-405 NPKRRSVAFG
+405 
-415 GMTTSCSAS
+415 
-424 NLGTLT
+424 
-430 RIPSSSE
+430 
-437 HQGTIGST
+437 
-445 SSSSSTLTRTISV
+445 
-458 DQYPTGALSR
+458 
-468 LSIAEQYSTGI
+468 
-479 LSRTSTSATTT
+479 
-490 STTMT
+490 
-495 TTTTTTAASSA
+495 
-506 SSSSSSSSSSGEPLY
+506 
-521 SCGNIKRNV
+521 
-530 ASNIE
+530 
-535 QYAMGTLSRITPSN
+535 
-549 ENYPNSGTLSRTP
+549 
-562 SSERQYAT
+562 
-570 TGSLTRAPSNEQYSN
+570 
-585 TATLS
+585 
-590 RTPSTEKYSST
+590 
-601 SISRASS
+601 
-608 TEQQQQQQQQ
+608 
-618 HSSSNITRTESHQ
+618 
-631 SNLNRVPSME
+631 
-641 RSDNGALQRIPSEQH
+641 
-656 LTGTTTTR
+656 
-664 AQLHEQ
+664 
-670 TSHHSIIS
+670 
-678 RNEHLQNT
+678 
-686 INRLPSEYQSPGTL
+686 
-700 RDPTAR
+700 
-706 SPAAEHYQNL
+706 
-716 RIEGLTRLHEHRI
+716 
-729 ELQHRL
+729 
-735 DIHGRTMEMPPSP
+735 
-748 SPSSR
+748 
-753 SLAPFSSA
+753 
-761 SSSLSE
+761 
-767 GSNQPSGEDSAS
+767 
-779 IVTDKSL
+779 DKSL

-819 CVESYSSGI
+819 CVESYNTGI
-828 AGHLNINQGDI
+828 NGHLAINQGDI

-848 GLLEGVL
+848 GLLEGIL

-878 PLGPQIVREGRNRVL
+878 PLGPQAAREGRNRVL

-913 TAEPRTVVLHRSR
+913 TTEPRTVVLHRSR

-946 PSARYPALQY
+946 PSTRYPALQY

-963 GVADLAGLRKGDFL
+963 GVADIAGLRKGDYL

-991 HVVDLIRR
+991 HVVDLIRK

-1004 RMTVVSPVISLPN
+1004 RMCVVSAVVGLPN
-1017 SQSAAALPTSQPNQ
+1017 SQSAAALPISQPIQ

-1038 RKGSTNVPMSGTLGR
+1038 RKGNNNVVIGGTLGR
-1053 SPAPLPPRRDPKTT
+1053 SPAPMPPRRDPKTT

-1080 GLEGGGEK
+1080 GLEGDGEK
-1088 DDRDDIAST
+1088 DDGDEIAST
-1097 GGKSSSAESIHLP
+1097 GAKSSSAESIHLP
-1110 QQPSTGS
+1110 QQSLTGS
-1117 NTGQNTPVQP
+1117 NTGQSTPVQP

-1157 NGQYGSSMMS
+1157 TGQYGSSMMS
-1167 SHFQTGQATKSHP
+1167 SHFQTGSQATKSHP

-1190 ASVAEMKRKGKSSS
+1190 ASVADMKRKGKSNSK
-1204 RVRFFGGLGGGSDL
+1204 VRFFGGLGGGSDL
-1218 HRDFHSTPDLNVQ
+1218 HRDFHSTPDLNIQ
-1231 AQSAILGA
+1231 AHSYIIVP

-1245 EDVNALI
+1245 EDVNVLAS
-1252 GRNALPPPNHP
+1252 RNALPPPNHP

-1270 QVIKVNVGPNAPDVV
+1270 QVVKVNVGTSASDVV
-1285 TPSSV
+1285 TPTASV
-1290 YDNMAHIQ
+1290 YDNIAHIQ
-1298 QVKELAAASS
+1298 QVKELAAATPESV
-1308 EGGYGVMS
+1308 YGIMS
-1316 SFRPSNS
+1316 SFRPTNS

-1332 MKTVG
+1332 TKTVG

-1346 STGSHIRK
+1346 SARPHVRK

-1360 PNNGGFKQATNGQ
+1360 PNNSTFKPPGQ
-1373 APSGSVTN
+1373 
-1381 VSAAS
+1381 S
-1386 NGVSSGNQAGSNNQY
+1386 NNQLTKNQY

-1410 HSIAGTRERKKKS
+1410 NNTTGPRDRKKKS
-1423 ITSSSSVTNL
+1423 GMTTSSSATNL
-1433 SSSVAAPPIPEPDY
+1433 AAPPIPEPDY

-1452 ENDEEEEE
+1452 ENDE
-1460 EREEEEETD
+1460 TD
-1469 EGESEITK
+1469 GESDIAK
-1477 ELEKAAAR
+1477 ALEKAAVR
-1485 EKLESTRETS
+1485 EKMESAKETS
-1495 GNSNASGSSSS
+1495 GNSNDSGSSS
-1506 GSSSLPHSFSVEE
+1506 GSSSIPHSFSVDE

-1528 SSKSHPNEFLLSQQT
+1528 SSKSYPNDFLLQQT
-1543 QQLVEDGDN
+1543 QQLMEDGDN

-1571 DDTSRNDN
+1571 DDSRNEN
-1579 NAVQST
+1579 NTHPMPA
-1585 ISSDKENNNPKRMN
+1585 DKESNPKRMS

-1614 LPPPIEADAEEQN
+1614 LPPPIEAEADEQN

-1639 AGPSANNGGDNEL
+1639 AGPSTGSSDEP
-1652 VFAPPPQFCDTR
+1652 VFAPPPQFCDNR
-1664 QSQSRVK
+1664 QQNRVK
-1671 IIGAIPKVGNN
+1671 IVGAIPKVGNN

-1687 TGRLHSQ
+1687 SGRLHSQ

>member
-1 MEAGPKQG
+1 MEAGPKHGAASGVDQTDTSIPGQG
-9 ACTAVGVAAGSMSIA
+9 QGQGQGPQEPSAEAGP
-24 GGQAHVVQQQQQQQ
+24 V
-38 QHVHEPATG
+38 
-47 ENCNPEEGVLTARVH
+47 EEGVLLTRVH
-62 VPELY
+62 VPELCI
-67 VSKCLQFP
+67 SKCLQFP
-75 KDQLVWD
+75 RDQLVWD

-106 YGLFCPPVNG
+106 YGLFCPPING
-116 KAGKFLDEERRLGDY
+116 KAGKFLDEERHLGDY

-139 LELKYKRRVYKM
+139 LELKYKKRVYKM

-164 RTNLRRLLDYVA
+164 RANLRKFLDHVA
-176 NSQVEKIAKMCSKGL
+176 SSQVEKIARMCNRGL

-199 TGETPLTLATSL
+199 TGETPLTLATTL

-270 PLYYSVIYKTDPM
+270 PLYYSVTYKTDPM

-292 ATIGAQDLQGW
+292 AVIGAQDLQGW

-381 MELAEVIKSYQPEEV
+381 MELAEVIKNYQQEEV

-415 GMTTSCSAS
+415 GLTTSCSAI

-430 RIPSSSE
+430 RIPSIQQ
-437 HQGTIGST
+437 HAL
-445 SSSSSTLTRTISV
+445 SSSSSCSGTSTLTRTVSV
-458 DQYPTGALSR
+458 DQYPTG
-468 LSIAEQYSTGI
+468 
-479 LSRTSTSATTT
+479 
-490 STTMT
+490 
-495 TTTTTTAASSA
+495 
-506 SSSSSSSSSSGEPLY
+506 
-521 SCGNIKRNV
+521 
-530 ASNIE
+530 
-535 QYAMGTLSRITPSN
+535 TLSRIP
-549 ENYPNSGTLSRTP
+549 
-562 SSERQYAT
+562 
-570 TGSLTRAPSNEQYSN
+570 
-585 TATLS
+585 
-590 RTPSTEKYSST
+590 
-601 SISRASS
+601 S
-608 TEQQQQQQQQ
+608 TEQQYASGSLSRVPAAEQCYSGSQVRVPSTEQDTGISRSESH
-618 HSSSNITRTESHQ
+618 HSS
-631 SNLNRVPSME
+631 LNRVPSME
-641 RSDNGALQRIPSEQH
+641 QSRMECGTLRRIPSEQYVSS
-656 LTGTTTTR
+656 GTLSRIHHQEQGLSR
-664 AQLHEQ
+664 AE
-670 TSHHSIIS
+670 
-678 RNEHLQNT
+678 NLQHT
-686 INRLPSEYQSPGTL
+686 LNRLPSEYQNPNSL
-700 RDPTAR
+700 RDHNAR
-706 SPAAEHYQNL
+706 LPNAEHYQNL
-716 RIEGLTRLHEHRI
+716 RTEGLTRLQEHRL

-735 DIHGRTMEMPPSP
+735 DIHRTMDMPPSP

-807 TNSLSIPGTTVV
+807 TNSLTIPGTTVV
-819 CVESYSSGI
+819 CIDGYNSGI
-828 AGHLNINQGDI
+828 RGHLNINEGDI

-878 PLGPQIVREGRNRVL
+878 PLGPTPTRDGRIRVL

-898 QHKYFAT
+898 QHTYFAT

-913 TAEPRTVVLHRSR
+913 TSELRTVVLHRSK
-926 KGFGFVLRGAKATS
+926 KGFGFVLRGAKSHA
-940 PLMELT
+940 LVGFT
-946 PSARYPALQY
+946 PSVEFPASQY
-956 LDDVDQG
+956 LEDVDPG
-963 GVADLAGLRKGDFL
+963 GVSDLAGLRKGDFL

-983 DVTTASHE
+983 DVTTASHD
-991 HVVDLIRR
+991 HVVDLIQK
-999 SGELV
+999 SKELV
-1004 RMTVVSPVISLPN
+1004 RMAVVSPVISLPN
-1017 SQSAAALPTSQPNQ
+1017 SQSAAALPTSQSIQ

-1038 RKGSTNVPMSGTLGR
+1038 RKGSNNVAIGGTLGR

-1080 GLEGGGEK
+1080 GLEGGDEK
-1088 DDRDDIAST
+1088 EDRDDVTSSGA
-1097 GGKSSSAESIHLP
+1097 KSSSVESIHLQ
-1110 QQPSTGS
+1110 QQPSTGP

-1148 LFQRQQGSA
+1148 LFQRQQGNPS
-1157 NGQYGSSMMS
+1157 GQYSSSMMS
-1167 SHFQTGQATKSHP
+1167 SHFQTSQSTKSQP
-1180 SSPAKTGRVY
+1180 SLASKGGRVY
-1190 ASVAEMKRKGKSSS
+1190 ASVAEMKRKGKSIS
-1204 RVRFFGGLGGGSDL
+1204 RVHFFGGLGGGSDL

-1231 AQSAILGA
+1231 AQVACMVP

-1245 EDVNALI
+1245 EDVNFLT

-1270 QVIKVNVGPNAPDVV
+1270 QVIKVNVGANVPDVV
-1285 TPSSV
+1285 TPASV

-1308 EGGYGVMS
+1308 DGGYGVMS

-1337 YRSRSLPAH
+1337 YRPRSLPAH
-1346 STGSHIRK
+1346 STRSHVRK
-1354 SHSLRT
+1354 SHSLRA
-1360 PNNGGFKQATNGQ
+1360 PNGGTSFRDPTGQQNTN
-1373 APSGSVTN
+1373 
-1381 VSAAS
+1381 S
-1386 NGVSSGNQAGSNNQY
+1386 NGNDVISTNSNGLLIGSNQY
-1401 AQPLKTNRS
+1401 AQPLKTGRS
-1410 HSIAGTRERKKKS
+1410 HSTASIVRGRKKKNYVS
-1423 ITSSSSVTNL
+1423 TSSSATNL
-1433 SSSVAAPPIPEPDY
+1433 STITNGGGANGPNSAPPIPEPDY

-1452 ENDEEEEE
+1452 ENEDDEDL
-1460 EREEEEETD
+1460 TD
-1469 EGESEITK
+1469 EGEESEIAK
-1477 ELEKAAAR
+1477 ELEIAAAR
-1485 EKLESTRETS
+1485 EKLESTKETS
-1495 GNSNASGSSSS
+1495 GNSNASGGSGSSSSS
-1506 GSSSLPHSFSVEE
+1506 GSGSLSHSFSVDQ
-1519 IQKVRTQLK
+1519 IQNVRKQLK
-1528 SSKSHPNEFLLSQQT
+1528 T
-1543 QQLVEDGDN
+1543 QQSLVEDGDN

-1571 DDTSRNDN
+1571 DDTSRNN
-1579 NAVQST
+1579 EAHQHSMMVLG
-1585 ISSDKENNNPKRMN
+1585 DKENCNGKRAG
-1599 YSSGML
+1599 YGGSGQL

-1639 AGPSANNGGDNEL
+1639 ADGSSACNSGEI
-1652 VFAPPPQFCDTR
+1652 VFAPPPQFCDNR
-1664 QSQSRVK
+1664 QQQQNRVK
-1671 IIGAIPKVGNN
+1671 IIGAIPKVSSNK
-1682 QVKPP
+1682 VKPP

>member
-1 MEAGPKQG
+1 MEAGPK
-9 ACTAVGVAAGSMSIA
+9 
-24 GGQAHVVQQQQQQQ
+24 QQQQQQQ
-38 QHVHEPATG
+38 QPQQQQQQPQQQQQQPQQPQSQQQQQQQQQQQNSSPAGTG
-47 ENCNPEEGVLTARVH
+47 QSPTSQATSPQAGQAQGHAQGQQNQDAAAVAEAGPVEEGVLLARVH

-82 VKQQCLASLPKV
+82 VKQQCLASLPK
-94 ATWYRELKESFN
+94 ELKESFN

-164 RTNLRRLLDYVA
+164 RTNLRRLLEYVA

-199 TGETPLTLATSL
+199 TGETPLTLATTL

-341 CAVNNTDS
+341 CAVNNTDA

-381 MELAEVIKSYQPEEV
+381 MELAEVIKNYQPEEV

-405 NPKRRSVAFG
+405 NPKRRSVAFAG
-415 GMTTSCSAS
+415 TSTMTTSCSAS

-430 RIPSSSE
+430 RIPSAEQQHVPSLA
-437 HQGTIGST
+437 GGSGGG
-445 SSSSSTLTRTISV
+445 SLTRTISV
-458 DQYPTGALSR
+458 EQYTSGVNAVTRVPS
-468 LSIAEQYSTGI
+468 AEQYAAGTLTRVPSTEHQYPSTGTLNRVPSGEQYASPI
-479 LSRTSTSATTT
+479 ATATGT
-490 STTMT
+490 L
-495 TTTTTTAASSA
+495 ARV
-506 SSSSSSSSSSGEPLY
+506 SSSSSSSSSASSTSSSSSSGEQY
-521 SCGNIKRNV
+521 SAATGTLTRV
-530 ASNIE
+530 PSTEQYPTGTLTRVPSTEQYPSRTLPGE
-535 QYAMGTLSRITPSN
+535 QYAGIA
-549 ENYPNSGTLSRTP
+549 SGIARTAKD
-562 SSERQYAT
+562 SHHH
-570 TGSLTRAPSNEQYSN
+570 GSLG
-585 TATLS
+585 
-590 RTPSTEKYSST
+590 
-601 SISRASS
+601 
-608 TEQQQQQQQQ
+608 
-618 HSSSNITRTESHQ
+618 
-631 SNLNRVPSME
+631 RVPSIE
-641 RSDNGALQRIPSEQH
+641 ATRNELQRIPSEQ
-656 LTGTTTTR
+656 TAR
-664 AQLHEQ
+664 PEQ
-670 TSHHSIIS
+670 NGHRI
-678 RNEHLQNT
+678 
-686 INRLPSEYQSPGTL
+686 PSDYQSPNSM
-700 RDPTAR
+700 RDPNAR
-706 SPAAEHYQNL
+706 LPAAAENYQNI
-716 RIEGLTRLHEHRI
+716 RMEGLTRLQEHRL
-729 ELQHRL
+729 ELQQRL
-735 DIHGRTMEMPPSP
+735 DMHRTMEMPPSP

-819 CVESYSSGI
+819 CVESYNSGI
-828 AGHLNINQGDI
+828 LGHLSINQGDI

-878 PLGPQIVREGRNRVL
+878 PLGPQPARDGRNRVL

-913 TAEPRTVVLHRSR
+913 TSEPRTVVLHRSR

-991 HVVDLIRR
+991 HVVDLIRK

-1017 SQSAAALPTSQPNQ
+1017 SQSAAILPTSQPIQ

-1038 RKGSTNVPMSGTLGR
+1038 RKGNNNVVIGGTLGR
-1053 SPAPLPPRRDPKTT
+1053 SPAPMPPRRDPKTT

-1080 GLEGGGEK
+1080 GLEGGGER
-1088 DDRDDIAST
+1088 DDRDEITST
-1097 GGKSSSAESIHLP
+1097 GAKSSSAESIHLP
-1110 QQPSTGS
+1110 QQPSTGP

-1148 LFQRQQGSA
+1148 LFQRQQGSTS
-1157 NGQYGSSMMS
+1157 GQYSSSMMS

-1190 ASVAEMKRKGKSSS
+1190 ASVAEMKRKGKSNS

-1231 AQSAILGA
+1231 VQSSILA
-1239 KGHRSQ
+1239 PKGHRSQ
-1245 EDVNALI
+1245 EDVNAMN
-1252 GRNALPPPNHP
+1252 GRNGLPPPNHP

-1270 QVIKVNVGPNAPDVV
+1270 QVVKVNVGANVPDVV
-1285 TPSSV
+1285 TPASV

-1298 QVKELAAASS
+1298 QVKELAAASTD
-1308 EGGYGVMS
+1308 GGYGVMS

-1346 STGSHIRK
+1346 TTRCHVRK

-1360 PNNGGFKQATNGQ
+1360 TNNTTFKPLNNQQNANNTVAANNQ
-1373 APSGSVTN
+1373 VNSSQ
-1381 VSAAS
+1381 SA
-1386 NGVSSGNQAGSNNQY
+1386 NNQY

-1410 HSIAGTRERKKKS
+1410 HSTAGIRERKKKGIATSAS
-1423 ITSSSSVTNL
+1423 ITNL
-1433 SSSVAAPPIPEPDY
+1433 SSLSNNTGTNVPATAPPIPEPDY

-1452 ENDEEEEE
+1452 ENDEG
-1460 EREEEEETD
+1460 EEETD
-1469 EGESEITK
+1469 DDGESEIAK

-1495 GNSNASGSSSS
+1495 GNSNTSGSSSS
-1506 GSSSLPHSFSVEE
+1506 GSSSLPHSFSVDE

-1528 SSKSHPNEFLLSQQT
+1528 SSKSHPNDFLLQQT
-1543 QQLVEDGDN
+1543 GSLAEDGDN

-1571 DDTSRNDN
+1571 DDTAARNLAN
-1579 NAVQST
+1579 EAAQHPATVLT
-1585 ISSDKENNNPKRMN
+1585 VTEKEPNTKRTS
-1599 YSSGML
+1599 YGGSGLL

-1614 LPPPIEADAEEQN
+1614 LPPPIEADAEEQS

-1639 AGPSANNGGDNEL
+1639 AGTSAGNPDEM
-1652 VFAPPPQFCDTR
+1652 VFAPPPQFCDNKQ
-1664 QSQSRVK
+1664 QSPQPPQQQQQQQQQQNRVK
-1671 IIGAIPKVGNN
+1671 IIGAIPKVTNN
-1682 QVKPP
+1682 QVKASG
-1687 TGRLHSQ
+1687 GRLHNQ

>member
-1 MEAGPKQG
+1 MEAGPKQPP
-9 ACTAVGVAAGSMSIA
+9 
-24 GGQAHVVQQQQQQQ
+24 QQQQQPQQQSPQQQQ
-38 QHVHEPATG
+38 QHNSPGNGTQGGSTPQAQQNAEDALAAA
-47 ENCNPEEGVLTARVH
+47 ENTPVNEGMLLARIH

-82 VKQQCLASLPKV
+82 VKQQCLASLPK
-94 ATWYRELKESFN
+94 ELKESFN

-164 RTNLRRLLDYVA
+164 RTNLRRLLDYVQS
-176 NSQVEKIAKMCSKGL
+176 SQVEKIAKMCSKGL

-199 TGETPLTLATSL
+199 TGETPLTLATTL

-270 PLYYSVIYKTDPM
+270 PLYYSVIHKTDPM

-341 CAVNNTDS
+341 CAVNNTDA

-357 RGAQKDSLNYANQTP
+357 RGAQKDALNYANQTP

-381 MELAEVIKSYQPEEV
+381 MELAEVIKNYQPEEV
-396 VPFKGPPRY
+396 
-405 NPKRRSVAFG
+405 
-415 GMTTSCSAS
+415 
-424 NLGTLT
+424 
-430 RIPSSSE
+430 
-437 HQGTIGST
+437 
-445 SSSSSTLTRTISV
+445 
-458 DQYPTGALSR
+458 
-468 LSIAEQYSTGI
+468 
-479 LSRTSTSATTT
+479 
-490 STTMT
+490 
-495 TTTTTTAASSA
+495 
-506 SSSSSSSSSSGEPLY
+506 
-521 SCGNIKRNV
+521 
-530 ASNIE
+530 
-535 QYAMGTLSRITPSN
+535 
-549 ENYPNSGTLSRTP
+549 
-562 SSERQYAT
+562 
-570 TGSLTRAPSNEQYSN
+570 
-585 TATLS
+585 
-590 RTPSTEKYSST
+590 
-601 SISRASS
+601 
-608 TEQQQQQQQQ
+608 
-618 HSSSNITRTESHQ
+618 
-631 SNLNRVPSME
+631 
-641 RSDNGALQRIPSEQH
+641 
-656 LTGTTTTR
+656 
-664 AQLHEQ
+664 
-670 TSHHSIIS
+670 
-678 RNEHLQNT
+678 
-686 INRLPSEYQSPGTL
+686 
-700 RDPTAR
+700 
-706 SPAAEHYQNL
+706 
-716 RIEGLTRLHEHRI
+716 
-729 ELQHRL
+729 
-735 DIHGRTMEMPPSP
+735 
-748 SPSSR
+748 
-753 SLAPFSSA
+753 
-761 SSSLSE
+761 
-767 GSNQPSGEDSAS
+767 
-779 IVTDKSL
+779 DKSL

-819 CVESYSSGI
+819 CVESYNSGI
-828 AGHLNINQGDI
+828 TGHLTINQGDI

-878 PLGPQIVREGRNRVL
+878 PLGPQPARDGRNRVL

-913 TAEPRTVVLHRSR
+913 TSEPRTVVLHRSR

-991 HVVDLIRR
+991 HVVDLIRK

-1017 SQSAAALPTSQPNQ
+1017 SQSAAALPTSQPIQ

-1038 RKGSTNVPMSGTLGR
+1038 RKGNNNVVIGGTLGR
-1053 SPAPLPPRRDPKTT
+1053 SPAPVPPRRDPKTT

-1080 GLEGGGEK
+1080 GLEGGGER
-1088 DDRDDIAST
+1088 DDRDEITST
-1097 GGKSSSAESIHLP
+1097 GGKSSSAESIHMP

-1157 NGQYGSSMMS
+1157 GGQYSSSMMS
-1167 SHFQTGQATKSHP
+1167 SSHFQTTGQSTKSHP

-1190 ASVAEMKRKGKSSS
+1190 ASVAEMKRKGKSQSK
-1204 RVRFFGGLGGGSDL
+1204 VRFFGGLGGGSDL

-1231 AQSAILGA
+1231 VQSSSLLAP
-1239 KGHRSQ
+1239 KCHRSQ
-1245 EDVNALI
+1245 EDVNALN
-1252 GRNALPPPNHP
+1252 GRNGLPPPNHP

-1270 QVIKVNVGPNAPDVV
+1270 QVIKVNVGANVPDVV
-1285 TPSSV
+1285 TPASV

-1298 QVKELAAASS
+1298 QVKELAAATI

-1337 YRSRSLPAH
+1337 YRSRSLPANRPH
-1346 STGSHIRK
+1346 LRK
-1354 SHSLRT
+1354 SHSLRNP
-1360 PNNGGFKQATNGQ
+1360 PNNTMFKPTGSQQALNN
-1373 APSGSVTN
+1373 N
-1381 VSAAS
+1381 VGNINS
-1386 NGVSSGNQAGSNNQY
+1386 NGNGNNQY
-1401 AQPLKTNRS
+1401 AQPLKTTRS
-1410 HSIAGTRERKKKS
+1410 NSTAGIRERKKK
-1423 ITSSSSVTNL
+1423 TVVLNASSSVTNL
-1433 SSSVAAPPIPEPDY
+1433 SSIASGANGTTVPPNSAPPIPEPDY

-1452 ENDEEEEE
+1452 ENDDEGEDD
-1460 EREEEEETD
+1460 ETD
-1469 EGESEITK
+1469 EDGESEIAK

-1485 EKLESTRETS
+1485 EKLEATRETS
-1495 GNSNASGSSSS
+1495 GNSNTSGSSSS
-1506 GSSSLPHSFSVEE
+1506 GSGSLPHSFSVEE

-1528 SSKSHPNEFLLSQQT
+1528 SSKSHPNDFLLQT
-1543 QQLVEDGDN
+1543 QQSLVEDGDN

-1563 PVGPPTGF
+1563 PVGPPMGF
-1571 DDTSRNDN
+1571 DDTAVRNLAN
-1579 NAVQST
+1579 QESNQHSGGTTLLTGVNP
-1585 ISSDKENNNPKRMN
+1585 IDKESSQTKRPG
-1599 YSSGML
+1599 YGGSGLL

-1639 AGPSANNGGDNEL
+1639 AGPSAGGHDQEVV
-1652 VFAPPPQFCDTR
+1652 VFAPPPQFCDNKQHQQQQQQQQTT
-1664 QSQSRVK
+1664 SQNRVK
-1671 IIGAIPKVGNN
+1671 IIGAIPKVAGN
-1682 QVKPP
+1682 QVKASG
-1687 TGRLHSQ
+1687 GRALP